1 MVKNLLKKGCL
12 VVSVLL
18 GLGSN
23 VQAQE
28 TSVTFNVSD
37 EGKTLTI
44 SGQGDLT
51 TYQTTDFSARVFSD
65 KAVGYVFTD
74 DKGTK
79 VNAGDS
85 YSANNIYYQANYEY
99 TKVCD
104 GEPTG
109 WNGPFGQV
117 TSNKTWKE
125 DKITNLYKGYYSP
138 YNTSVVLQSKVK
150 VGDGVSANAWNNDQ
164 YSDMSVYFLSSEE
177 LSGEKIVSLSE
188 LESQG
193 VTLISKVELQKY
205 YESNVT
211 YTMRADA
218 FKSSDGGKTYTGLT
232 NGETY
237 TWTPGEVFY
246 TGTATFS
253 QIEDN
258 GAFFGTRDTE
268 GLHSDYI
275 KADETP
281 YTFAQLLQK
290 KIASGSYE
298 TVKFN
303 KTSSEDLL
311 INNDIVSKIL
321 FITETNDWWTK
332 ISYNVN
338 LKTLDLGAAT
348 CTDFSKETF
357 AANGAHGYPALETLT
372 LPLNESKETPA
383 NVVSYLQGQNFKLTH
398 VIVPEGYEKIGAN
411 TFETGAGVNLL
422 TNVTLPNS
430 LTEIGEKAFFNA
442 GNLASIELGA
452 NLTYIGKEAF
462 MGTGLTSISFPENL
476 DKIDDGAFYD
486 LNIANLVFNE
496 KLRFIGNSAFA
507 LPSEQTETVLMIP
520 ASVKYIGPFA
530 FNFRQYQDVY
540 FQGTKAPLMPVGKA
554 IFHSDWGEGTAF
566 SAHTL
571 MGNSGFNPASG
582 DLRDDA
588 YGEGFANR
596 ENYKSSTGVYFC
608 IMHYPSST
616 SDEDAKDFTDTSRT
630 YETCPEGGKWD
641 HANTPLTVGKEGADP
656 EFKAGMPNASYN
668 GIKVDYGYQDTYL
681 GRQYIW
687 PSQIQWV
694 RSYIVN
700 SYGYNWD
707 GVTKYRSKLTEE
719 DYATLKEAG
728 FVADTDGGQYTKDE
742 LCKIA
747 HMGTRRFVLVDDD
760 SRSTPDYKIMMKPG
774 QWWTLCVPFNMTKK
788 QVLDTFGADTQLC
801 LFNKVTRDLG
811 VNGKNKIVLYFT
823 QDVLNHSTKNA
834 DGTKMKDA
842 NGMWS
847 ADIATAKDNV
857 ANDDV
862 VLWAHESYMIK
873 PYNGEQSNQDAVFV
887 VKKYEAV
894 EGDPLPTVVE
904 STTAVQSRQASKTK
918 KYRFVGNYLGDE
930 NARATKETIPQYSY
944 VYANTK
950 SDPVY
955 KFRFYT
961 GNTSTW
967 KPNKSLV
974 QTCDRN
980 GGMDDYNNFFGIDKS
995 TPLPAGSKQASVFG
1009 GENFGET
1016 TGIEDVTI
1024 VAGTDT
1030 LTPVFNLEGKMVS
1043 SNGDAAGLPA
1053 GIYVKNG
1060 QKFMVK

>member
-1 MVKNLLKKGCL
+1 M
-12 VVSVLL
+12 
-18 GLGSN
+18 GSN

-28 TSVTFNVSD
+28 TASVTFTED
-37 EGKTLTI
+37 GKTLTI

-51 TYQTTDFSARVFSD
+51 TYQAVSD
-65 KAVGYVFTD
+65 ELKFTPD
-74 DKGTK
+74 
-79 VNAGDS
+79 A
-85 YSANNIYYQANYEY
+85 Y
-99 TKVCD
+99 TKVDCSNNQKVSATTVYD
-104 GEPTG
+104 VNDTYKADYPQKITSLYPDYVSADVAYS
-109 WNGPFGQV
+109 WN
-117 TSNKTWKE
+117 E
-125 DKITNLYKGYYSP
+125 DKIGGLFYTTDWGNTWKAVQSSDKVDLGNRWEDGNEYSKYSTTEDKSGRILMADFKKGNYYTTSLTNVTFKSDKIDNLYVVSDNKYVKLAADAKYKDTESYY
-138 YNTSVVLQSKVK
+138 
-150 VGDGVSANAWNNDQ
+150 
-164 YSDMSVYFLSSEE
+164 YFLGNWSQYREINE
-177 LSGEKIVSLSE
+177 ADLIRMGY
-188 LESQG
+188 LEHPTE
-193 VTLISKVELQKY
+193 TLAEMLKY
-205 YESNVT
+205 KLTKSNT
-211 YTMRADA
+211 
-218 FKSSDGGKTYTGLT
+218 F
-232 NGETY
+232 ETIKF
-237 TWTPGEVFY
+237 VN
-246 TGTATFS
+246 TGT
-253 QIEDN
+253 
-258 GAFFGTRDTE
+258 GAMTID
-268 GLHSDYI
+268 
-275 KADETP
+275 K
-281 YTFAQLLQK
+281 
-290 KIASGSYE
+290 
-298 TVKFN
+298 
-303 KTSSEDLL
+303 
-311 INNDIVSKIL
+311 DIVKAIL
-321 FITETNDWWTK
+321 YPSATANSVLT
-332 ISYNVN
+332 
-338 LKTLDLGAAT
+338 TLDLGAAT
-348 CTDFSKETF
+348 CKDFSKETF
-357 AANGAHGYPALETLT
+357 AANGAQGYSALETLT

-383 NVVSYLQGQNFKLTH
+383 QVVFYLQGQDFKLTH

-411 TFETGAGVNLL
+411 TFDMGGGVTLL

-430 LTEIGEKAFFNA
+430 LTEIGEKAFLYA
-442 GNLASIELGA
+442 GKLASIELGA

-462 MGTGLTSISFPENL
+462 VGTGLTSISFPENL
-476 DKIDDGAFYD
+476 DKIDDGAFYG
-486 LNIANLVFNE
+486 LNITNLVFNE

-554 IFHSDWGEGTAF
+554 IFHSNWGEGTAF

-571 MGNSGFNPASG
+571 MGNSGFDPSSG
-582 DLRDDA
+582 NLRDDA
-588 YGEGFANR
+588 KGEGFANR
-596 ENYKSSTGVYFC
+596 ENYKNGRVYFC

-630 YETCPEGGKWD
+630 YETCPEGGTWD
-641 HANTPLTVGKEGADP
+641 YANTPLAVGKEGADP
-656 EFKAGMPNASYN
+656 EFKKGMSNAPYI
-668 GIKVDYGYQDTYL
+668 GTKVDYGYQDTYL

-687 PSQIQWV
+687 PSQSQWV

-707 GVTKYRSKLTEE
+707 GVTKYRSNLTEE

-728 FVADTDGGQYTKDE
+728 FVVGTGEGQYTEDE

-747 HMGTRRFVLVDDD
+747 HMGTRRFVLVNGD
-760 SRSTPDYKIMMKPG
+760 SKSTPEYKITMKPG

-823 QDVLNHSTKNA
+823 QDVLKHSTKNA

-847 ADIATAKDNV
+847 ADIATAQDNV
-857 ANDDV
+857 ADDDV

-887 VKKYEAV
+887 VKNYEAV
-894 EGDPLPTVVE
+894 EGNPLPTVVQ
-904 STTAVQSRQASKTK
+904 SATTVQSRQASETK
-918 KYRFVGNYLGDE
+918 EYRFVGNYLGNE
-930 NARATKETIPQYSY
+930 NARATKVTIPQYSY

-974 QTCDRN
+974 QTNDRN
-980 GGMDDYNNFFGIDKS
+980 GGRDDYNNFFGIDKS

>member
-1 MVKNLLKKGCL
+1 M
-12 VVSVLL
+12 
-18 GLGSN
+18 GSN

-28 TSVTFNVSD
+28 TASVTFTED
-37 EGKTLTI
+37 GKTLTI

-51 TYQTTDFSARVFSD
+51 TYQAVSD
-65 KAVGYVFTD
+65 ELKFTPD
-74 DKGTK
+74 
-79 VNAGDS
+79 A
-85 YSANNIYYQANYEY
+85 Y
-99 TKVCD
+99 TKVDCSNNQKVSATTVYD
-104 GEPTG
+104 VNDTYKADYPQKITSLYPDYVSADVAYS
-109 WNGPFGQV
+109 WN
-117 TSNKTWKE
+117 E
-125 DKITNLYKGYYSP
+125 DKIGGLFYTTDWGNTWKAVQSSDKVDLGNRWEDGNEYSKYSTTEDKSGRILMADFKKGNYYTTSLTNVTFKSDKIDNLYVVSDNKYVKLAADAKYKDTESYY
-138 YNTSVVLQSKVK
+138 
-150 VGDGVSANAWNNDQ
+150 
-164 YSDMSVYFLSSEE
+164 YFLGNWSQYREINE
-177 LSGEKIVSLSE
+177 ADLIRMGY
-188 LESQG
+188 LEHPTE
-193 VTLISKVELQKY
+193 TLAEMLKY
-205 YESNVT
+205 KLTKSNT
-211 YTMRADA
+211 
-218 FKSSDGGKTYTGLT
+218 F
-232 NGETY
+232 ETIKF
-237 TWTPGEVFY
+237 VN
-246 TGTATFS
+246 TGT
-253 QIEDN
+253 
-258 GAFFGTRDTE
+258 GAMTID
-268 GLHSDYI
+268 
-275 KADETP
+275 K
-281 YTFAQLLQK
+281 
-290 KIASGSYE
+290 
-298 TVKFN
+298 
-303 KTSSEDLL
+303 
-311 INNDIVSKIL
+311 DIVKAIL
-321 FITETNDWWTK
+321 YPSATANSVLT
-332 ISYNVN
+332 
-338 LKTLDLGAAT
+338 TLDLGAAT
-348 CTDFSKETF
+348 CKDFSKETF
-357 AANGAHGYPALETLT
+357 AANGAQGYSALETLT

-383 NVVSYLQGQNFKLTH
+383 QVVFYLQGQNFKLTH

-411 TFETGAGVNLL
+411 TFDMGGGVTLL

-430 LTEIGEKAFFNA
+430 LTEIGEKAFLYA
-442 GNLASIELGA
+442 GKLASIELGA

-462 MGTGLTSISFPENL
+462 VGTGLTSISFPENL
-476 DKIDDGAFYD
+476 DKIDDGAFYG
-486 LNIANLVFNE
+486 LNITNLVFNE

-554 IFHSDWGEGTAF
+554 IFHSNWGEGTAF

-571 MGNSGFNPASG
+571 MGNSGFDPSSG
-582 DLRDDA
+582 NLRDDA
-588 YGEGFANR
+588 KGEGFANR
-596 ENYKSSTGVYFC
+596 ENYKNGRVYFC

-630 YETCPEGGKWD
+630 YETCPEGGTWD
-641 HANTPLTVGKEGADP
+641 YANTPLAVGQEGADP
-656 EFKAGMPNASYN
+656 EFKKGMSNAPYI
-668 GIKVDYGYQDTYL
+668 GTKVDYGYQDTYL

-687 PSQIQWV
+687 PSQSQWV

-707 GVTKYRSKLTEE
+707 GVTKYRSNLTEE

-728 FVADTDGGQYTKDE
+728 FVVGTGEGQYTEDE
-742 LCKIA
+742 LRKIA
-747 HMGTRRFVLVDDD
+747 HMGTRRFVLVNGD
-760 SRSTPDYKIMMKPG
+760 SKSTPEYKITMKPG

-823 QDVLNHSTKNA
+823 QDVLKHSTKNA

-847 ADIATAKDNV
+847 ADIATAQDNV
-857 ANDDV
+857 ADDDV

-887 VKKYEAV
+887 VKNYEAV
-894 EGDPLPTVVE
+894 EGNPLPTVVQ
-904 STTAVQSRQASKTK
+904 SATTVQSRQASETK
-918 KYRFVGNYLGDE
+918 EYRFVGNYLGNE
-930 NARATKETIPQYSY
+930 NARATKVTIPQYSY
-944 VYANTK
+944 VYANTR

-974 QTCDRN
+974 QTNDRN
-980 GGMDDYNNFFGIDKS
+980 GGRDDYNNFFGIDKS

-1009 GENFGET
+1009 GENFDET

>member
-1 MVKNLLKKGCL
+1 M
-12 VVSVLL
+12 
-18 GLGSN
+18 GSN

-28 TSVTFNVSD
+28 TASVTFTED
-37 EGKTLTI
+37 GKTLTI

-51 TYQTTDFSARVFSD
+51 TYQAVSD
-65 KAVGYVFTD
+65 ELKFTPD
-74 DKGTK
+74 
-79 VNAGDS
+79 A
-85 YSANNIYYQANYEY
+85 Y
-99 TKVCD
+99 TKVDCSNNQKVSATTVYD
-104 GEPTG
+104 VNDTYKADYPQKITSLYPDYVSADVAYS
-109 WNGPFGQV
+109 WN
-117 TSNKTWKE
+117 E
-125 DKITNLYKGYYSP
+125 DKIGGLFYTTDWGNTWKAVQSSDKVDLGNRWEDGNEYSKYSTTEDKSGRILMADFKKGNYYTTSLTNVTFKSDKIDNLYVVSDNKYVKLAADAKYKDTESYY
-138 YNTSVVLQSKVK
+138 
-150 VGDGVSANAWNNDQ
+150 
-164 YSDMSVYFLSSEE
+164 YFLGNWSQYREINE
-177 LSGEKIVSLSE
+177 ADLIRMGY
-188 LESQG
+188 LEHPTE
-193 VTLISKVELQKY
+193 TLAEMLKY
-205 YESNVT
+205 KLTKSNT
-211 YTMRADA
+211 
-218 FKSSDGGKTYTGLT
+218 F
-232 NGETY
+232 ETIKF
-237 TWTPGEVFY
+237 VN
-246 TGTATFS
+246 TGT
-253 QIEDN
+253 
-258 GAFFGTRDTE
+258 GAMTID
-268 GLHSDYI
+268 
-275 KADETP
+275 K
-281 YTFAQLLQK
+281 
-290 KIASGSYE
+290 
-298 TVKFN
+298 
-303 KTSSEDLL
+303 
-311 INNDIVSKIL
+311 DIVKAIL
-321 FITETNDWWTK
+321 YPSATANSVLT
-332 ISYNVN
+332 
-338 LKTLDLGAAT
+338 TLDLGAAT
-348 CTDFSKETF
+348 CKDFSKETF
-357 AANGAHGYPALETLT
+357 AANGAQGYSALETLT

-383 NVVSYLQGQNFKLTH
+383 QVVFYLQGQNFKLTH
-398 VIVPEGYEKIGAN
+398 VIVPEGYGKIGAN
-411 TFETGAGVNLL
+411 TFYTGGGVTLL

-430 LTEIGEKAFFNA
+430 LTEIGEKAFLYA
-442 GNLASIELGA
+442 GKLASIELGA

-462 MGTGLTSISFPENL
+462 VGTGLTSISFPENL
-476 DKIDDGAFYD
+476 DKIDDGAFYG
-486 LNIANLVFNE
+486 LNITNLVFNE

-554 IFHSDWGEGTAF
+554 IFHSNWGEGTAF

-571 MGNSGFNPASG
+571 MGNSGFDPSSG
-582 DLRDDA
+582 NLRDDA
-588 YGEGFANR
+588 KGEGFANR
-596 ENYKSSTGVYFC
+596 ENYKNGRVYFC

-630 YETCPEGGKWD
+630 YETCPEGGTWD
-641 HANTPLTVGKEGADP
+641 YANTPLAVGKEGADP
-656 EFKAGMPNASYN
+656 EFKEGMSNAPYI
-668 GIKVDYGYQDTYL
+668 GTKVDYGYQDTYL

-687 PSQIQWV
+687 PSQSQWV

-707 GVTKYRSKLTEE
+707 GVTKYRSNLTEE

-728 FVADTDGGQYTKDE
+728 FVVGTGEGQYTEDE

-747 HMGTRRFVLVDDD
+747 HMGTRRFVLVNGD
-760 SRSTPDYKIMMKPG
+760 SKSTPEYKITMKPG

-823 QDVLNHSTKNA
+823 QDVLKHSTKNA

-847 ADIATAKDNV
+847 ADIATAQDNV
-857 ANDDV
+857 ADDDV

-887 VKKYEAV
+887 VKNYEAV
-894 EGDPLPTVVE
+894 EGNPLPTVVQ
-904 STTAVQSRQASKTK
+904 SATTVQSRQASETK
-918 KYRFVGNYLGDE
+918 EYRFVGNYLGNE
-930 NARATKETIPQYSY
+930 NARATKVTIPQYSY
-944 VYANTK
+944 VYANTR

-974 QTCDRN
+974 QTNDRN

-1043 SNGDAAGLPA
+1043 ANGDAAGLPA

>member
-1 MVKNLLKKGCL
+1 M
-12 VVSVLL
+12 
-18 GLGSN
+18 GSN

-28 TSVTFNVSD
+28 TASVTFTED
-37 EGKTLTI
+37 GKTLTI

-51 TYQTTDFSARVFSD
+51 TYQAVSD
-65 KAVGYVFTD
+65 ELKFTPD
-74 DKGTK
+74 
-79 VNAGDS
+79 A
-85 YSANNIYYQANYEY
+85 Y
-99 TKVCD
+99 TKVDCSNNQKVSATTVYD
-104 GEPTG
+104 VNDTYKADYPQKITSLYPDYVSADVAYS
-109 WNGPFGQV
+109 WN
-117 TSNKTWKE
+117 E
-125 DKITNLYKGYYSP
+125 DKIGGLFYTTDWGNTWKAVQSSDKVDLGNRWEDGNEYSKYSTTEDKSGRILMADFKKGNYYTTSLTNVTFKSDKIDNLYVVSDNKYVKLAADAKYKDTESYY
-138 YNTSVVLQSKVK
+138 
-150 VGDGVSANAWNNDQ
+150 
-164 YSDMSVYFLSSEE
+164 YFLGNWSQYREINE
-177 LSGEKIVSLSE
+177 ADLIRMGY
-188 LESQG
+188 LEHPTE
-193 VTLISKVELQKY
+193 TLAEMLKY
-205 YESNVT
+205 KLTKSNT
-211 YTMRADA
+211 
-218 FKSSDGGKTYTGLT
+218 F
-232 NGETY
+232 ETIKF
-237 TWTPGEVFY
+237 VN
-246 TGTATFS
+246 TGT
-253 QIEDN
+253 
-258 GAFFGTRDTE
+258 GAMTID
-268 GLHSDYI
+268 
-275 KADETP
+275 K
-281 YTFAQLLQK
+281 
-290 KIASGSYE
+290 
-298 TVKFN
+298 
-303 KTSSEDLL
+303 
-311 INNDIVSKIL
+311 DIVKAIL
-321 FITETNDWWTK
+321 YPSATANSVLT
-332 ISYNVN
+332 
-338 LKTLDLGAAT
+338 TLDLGAAT
-348 CTDFSKETF
+348 CKDFSKETF
-357 AANGAHGYPALETLT
+357 AANGAQGYSALETLT

-383 NVVSYLQGQNFKLTH
+383 QVVFYLQGQNFKLTH
-398 VIVPEGYEKIGAN
+398 VIVPEGYGKIGAN
-411 TFETGAGVNLL
+411 TFYTGGGVTLL

-430 LTEIGEKAFFNA
+430 LTEIGEKAFLYA
-442 GNLASIELGA
+442 GKLASIELGA

-462 MGTGLTSISFPENL
+462 VGTGLTSISFPENL
-476 DKIDDGAFYD
+476 DKIDDGAFYG
-486 LNIANLVFNE
+486 LNITNLVFNE

-554 IFHSDWGEGTAF
+554 IFHSNWGEGTAF

-571 MGNSGFNPASG
+571 MGNSGFDPSSG
-582 DLRDDA
+582 NLRDDA
-588 YGEGFANR
+588 KGEGFANR
-596 ENYKSSTGVYFC
+596 ENYKNGRVYFC

-630 YETCPEGGKWD
+630 YETCPEGGTWD
-641 HANTPLTVGKEGADP
+641 YANTPLAVGKEGADP
-656 EFKAGMPNASYN
+656 EFKEGMSNAPYI
-668 GIKVDYGYQDTYL
+668 GTKVDYGYQDTYL

-687 PSQIQWV
+687 PSQSQWV

-707 GVTKYRSKLTEE
+707 GVTKYRSNLTEE

-728 FVADTDGGQYTKDE
+728 FVVGTGEGQYTEDE

-747 HMGTRRFVLVDDD
+747 HMGTRRFVLVNGD
-760 SRSTPDYKIMMKPG
+760 SKSTPEYKITMKPG

-823 QDVLNHSTKNA
+823 QDVLKHSTKNA

-847 ADIATAKDNV
+847 ADIATAQDNV
-857 ANDDV
+857 ADDDV

-887 VKKYEAV
+887 VKNYEAV
-894 EGDPLPTVVE
+894 EGNPLPTVVQ
-904 STTAVQSRQASKTK
+904 SATTVQSRQASETK
-918 KYRFVGNYLGDE
+918 EYRFVGNYLGNE
-930 NARATKETIPQYSY
+930 NARATKVTIPQYSY
-944 VYANTK
+944 VYANTR

-974 QTCDRN
+974 QTNDRN

-995 TPLPAGSKQASVFG
+995 TPLPASSKQASVFG
-1009 GENFGET
+1009 GENFDET

>member
-1 MVKNLLKKGCL
+1 M
-12 VVSVLL
+12 
-18 GLGSN
+18 GSN

-28 TSVTFNVSD
+28 TASVTFTED
-37 EGKTLTI
+37 GKTLTI

-51 TYQTTDFSARVFSD
+51 TYQAVSD
-65 KAVGYVFTD
+65 ELKFTLD
-74 DKGTK
+74 
-79 VNAGDS
+79 A
-85 YSANNIYYQANYEY
+85 Y
-99 TKVCD
+99 TKVDCSNNQKVSATTVYD
-104 GEPTG
+104 VNDTYKADYPQKITSLYPDYVSADVAYS
-109 WNGPFGQV
+109 WN
-117 TSNKTWKE
+117 E
-125 DKITNLYKGYYSP
+125 DKIGGLFYTTDWGNTWKAVQSSDKVDLGNSWEDGNEYSKYSTTEDKSGRILMADFKKGNYYTTSLTNVTFKSDKIDNLYVVSDNKYVKLAADAIYKATESYYYYSLEDWSLYRIINEADLIRMGYLEHP
-138 YNTSVVLQSKVK
+138 TETLAEMLKYKLTKSNT
-150 VGDGVSANAWNNDQ
+150 
-164 YSDMSVYFLSSEE
+164 F
-177 LSGEKIVSLSE
+177 
-188 LESQG
+188 
-193 VTLISKVELQKY
+193 
-205 YESNVT
+205 
-211 YTMRADA
+211 
-218 FKSSDGGKTYTGLT
+218 
-232 NGETY
+232 ETIKF
-237 TWTPGEVFY
+237 VN
-246 TGTATFS
+246 TGT
-253 QIEDN
+253 
-258 GAFFGTRDTE
+258 GAMTID
-268 GLHSDYI
+268 
-275 KADETP
+275 K
-281 YTFAQLLQK
+281 
-290 KIASGSYE
+290 
-298 TVKFN
+298 
-303 KTSSEDLL
+303 
-311 INNDIVSKIL
+311 DIVKAIL
-321 FITETNDWWTK
+321 YPSATANSVLT
-332 ISYNVN
+332 
-338 LKTLDLGAAT
+338 TLDLGAAT
-348 CTDFSKETF
+348 CKDFSKETF
-357 AANGAHGYPALETLT
+357 AANGAQGYSALETLT

-383 NVVSYLQGQNFKLTH
+383 QVVFYLQGQNFKLTH

-411 TFETGAGVNLL
+411 TFYTGGGVTLL

-430 LTEIGEKAFFNA
+430 LTEIGEKAFLYA
-442 GNLASIELGA
+442 GKLASIELGA

-462 MGTGLTSISFPENL
+462 VGTGLTSISFPENL
-476 DKIDDGAFYD
+476 DKIDDGAFYG
-486 LNIANLVFNE
+486 LNITNLVFNE

-554 IFHSDWGEGTAF
+554 IFHSNWGEGTAF

-571 MGNSGFNPASG
+571 MGNSGFDPSSG
-582 DLRDDA
+582 NLRDDA
-588 YGEGFANR
+588 KGEGFANR
-596 ENYKSSTGVYFC
+596 ENYKNGRVYFC

-630 YETCPEGGKWD
+630 YETCPEGGTWD
-641 HANTPLTVGKEGADP
+641 YANTPLAVGKEGADP
-656 EFKAGMPNASYN
+656 EFKTGMSNAPYI
-668 GIKVDYGYQDTYL
+668 GTKVDYGYQDTYL

-687 PSQIQWV
+687 PSQSQWV

-707 GVTKYRSKLTEE
+707 GVTKYRSNLTEE

-728 FVADTDGGQYTKDE
+728 FVVGTGEGQYTEDE

-747 HMGTRRFVLVDDD
+747 HMGTRRFVLVNGD
-760 SRSTPDYKIMMKPG
+760 SKSTPEYKITMKPG

-823 QDVLNHSTKNA
+823 QDVLKHSTKNA

-847 ADIATAKDNV
+847 ADIATAQDNV
-857 ANDDV
+857 ADDDV

-887 VKKYEAV
+887 VKNYEAV
-894 EGDPLPTVVE
+894 EGNPLPTVVQ
-904 STTAVQSRQASKTK
+904 SATTVQSRQASETK
-918 KYRFVGNYLGDE
+918 EYRFVGNYLGNE
-930 NARATKETIPQYSY
+930 NARATKVTIPQYSY
-944 VYANTK
+944 VYAKTN

-974 QTCDRN
+974 QTNDRN
-980 GGMDDYNNFFGIDKS
+980 GGRDDYNNFFGIDKS

-1009 GENFGET
+1009 GENFDET

>member
-1 MVKNLLKKGCL
+1 M
-12 VVSVLL
+12 
-18 GLGSN
+18 GSN

-28 TSVTFNVSD
+28 TASVTFTED
-37 EGKTLTI
+37 GKTLTI

-51 TYQTTDFSARVFSD
+51 TYQAVSD
-65 KAVGYVFTD
+65 ELKFTPE
-74 DKGTK
+74 
-79 VNAGDS
+79 A
-85 YSANNIYYQANYEY
+85 Y
-99 TKVCD
+99 TKVDCSNNQKVSATTVYD
-104 GEPTG
+104 VNDTYKADYPQKITSLYPDYVSADVAYS
-109 WNGPFGQV
+109 WN
-117 TSNKTWKE
+117 E
-125 DKITNLYKGYYSP
+125 DKIGGLFYTTDWGNTWKAVQSSDKVDLGNSWEDGNEYSKYSTTEDKSGRILMADFKKGNYYTTSLTNVTFKSDKIDNLYVVSDNKYVKLAADAKYKDTESYY
-138 YNTSVVLQSKVK
+138 
-150 VGDGVSANAWNNDQ
+150 
-164 YSDMSVYFLSSEE
+164 YFLGNWSQYREINEADLIRMGYLEHPTETLAQMLNYMLTKSNTY
-177 LSGEKIVSLSE
+177 EKI
-188 LESQG
+188 QFA
-193 VTLISKVELQKY
+193 
-205 YESNVT
+205 NV
-211 YTMRADA
+211 
-218 FKSSDGGKTYTGLT
+218 GTGAMT
-232 NGETY
+232 
-237 TWTPGEVFY
+237 
-246 TGTATFS
+246 
-253 QIEDN
+253 ID
-258 GAFFGTRDTE
+258 
-268 GLHSDYI
+268 
-275 KADETP
+275 K
-281 YTFAQLLQK
+281 
-290 KIASGSYE
+290 
-298 TVKFN
+298 
-303 KTSSEDLL
+303 
-311 INNDIVSKIL
+311 DIVKAIL
-321 FITETNDWWTK
+321 YPSATANSVLT
-332 ISYNVN
+332 
-338 LKTLDLGAAT
+338 TLDLGAAT
-348 CTDFSKETF
+348 CKDFSKETF
-357 AANGAHGYPALETLT
+357 AANGAQGYSALETLT

-383 NVVSYLQGQNFKLTH
+383 QVVFYLQGQNFKLTH

-411 TFETGAGVNLL
+411 TFDMGGGVTLL

-430 LTEIGEKAFFNA
+430 LTEIGEKAFLYA
-442 GNLASIELGA
+442 GKLASIELGA

-462 MGTGLTSISFPENL
+462 VGTGLTSISFPENL
-476 DKIDDGAFYD
+476 DKIDDGAFYG
-486 LNIANLVFNE
+486 LNITNLVFNE

-554 IFHSDWGEGTAF
+554 IFHSNWGEGTAF

-571 MGNSGFNPASG
+571 MGNSGFDPSSG
-582 DLRDDA
+582 NLRDDA
-588 YGEGFANR
+588 KGEGFANR
-596 ENYKSSTGVYFC
+596 ENYKNGRVYFC

-630 YETCPEGGKWD
+630 YETCPEGGTWD
-641 HANTPLTVGKEGADP
+641 YANTPLAVGKEGADP
-656 EFKAGMPNASYN
+656 EFKTGMSNAPYI
-668 GIKVDYGYQDTYL
+668 GTKVDYGYQDTYL

-687 PSQIQWV
+687 PSQSQWV

-707 GVTKYRSKLTEE
+707 GVTKYRSNLTEE

-728 FVADTDGGQYTKDE
+728 FVVGTGEGQYTEDE

-747 HMGTRRFVLVDDD
+747 HMGTRRFVLVNGD
-760 SRSTPDYKIMMKPG
+760 SKSTPEYKITMKPG

-823 QDVLNHSTKNA
+823 QDVLKHSTKNA

-847 ADIATAKDNV
+847 ADIATAQDNV
-857 ANDDV
+857 ADGDV

-873 PYNGEQSNQDAVFV
+873 PYNGEQSDQDPVFV
-887 VKKYEAV
+887 VKNYEAV
-894 EGDPLPTVVE
+894 EGNPLPTVVQ
-904 STTAVQSRQASKTK
+904 STTTVQSRQASETK
-918 KYRFVGNYLGDE
+918 EYRFVGNYLGNE
-930 NARATKETIPQYSY
+930 NARATKVTIPQYSY

-974 QTCDRN
+974 QTNDRN
-980 GGMDDYNNFFGIDKS
+980 GGRDDYNNFFGIDKS

-1009 GENFGET
+1009 GENFDET

>member
-1 MVKNLLKKGCL
+1 M
-12 VVSVLL
+12 
-18 GLGSN
+18 GSN

-28 TSVTFNVSD
+28 TASVTFTED
-37 EGKTLTI
+37 GKTLTI
-44 SGQGDLT
+44 SGHGDLT
-51 TYQTTDFSARVFSD
+51 TYQAVSD
-65 KAVGYVFTD
+65 ELKFTPD
-74 DKGTK
+74 
-79 VNAGDS
+79 A
-85 YSANNIYYQANYEY
+85 Y
-99 TKVCD
+99 TKVDCSNNQKVSATTVYD
-104 GEPTG
+104 VNDTYKADYPQKITSLYPDYVSADVAYS
-109 WNGPFGQV
+109 WN
-117 TSNKTWKE
+117 E
-125 DKITNLYKGYYSP
+125 DKIGGLFYTTDWGNTWKAVQSSDKVDLGNRWEDGNEYSKYSTTEDKSGRILMADFKKGNYYTTSLTNVTFKSDKIDNLYVVSDNKYVKLAADAKYKDTESYY
-138 YNTSVVLQSKVK
+138 
-150 VGDGVSANAWNNDQ
+150 
-164 YSDMSVYFLSSEE
+164 YFLGNWSQYREINE
-177 LSGEKIVSLSE
+177 ADLIRMGY
-188 LESQG
+188 LEHPTE
-193 VTLISKVELQKY
+193 TLAEMLKY
-205 YESNVT
+205 KLTKSNT
-211 YTMRADA
+211 
-218 FKSSDGGKTYTGLT
+218 F
-232 NGETY
+232 ETIKF
-237 TWTPGEVFY
+237 VN
-246 TGTATFS
+246 TGT
-253 QIEDN
+253 
-258 GAFFGTRDTE
+258 GAMTID
-268 GLHSDYI
+268 
-275 KADETP
+275 K
-281 YTFAQLLQK
+281 
-290 KIASGSYE
+290 
-298 TVKFN
+298 
-303 KTSSEDLL
+303 
-311 INNDIVSKIL
+311 DIVKAIL
-321 FITETNDWWTK
+321 YPSATANSVLT
-332 ISYNVN
+332 
-338 LKTLDLGAAT
+338 TLDLGAAT
-348 CTDFSKETF
+348 CKDFSKETF
-357 AANGAHGYPALETLT
+357 AANGAQGYSALETLT

-383 NVVSYLQGQNFKLTH
+383 QVVFYLQGQYFKLTH

-411 TFETGAGVNLL
+411 TFDMGGGVTLL

-430 LTEIGEKAFFNA
+430 LTEIGEKAFLYA
-442 GNLASIELGA
+442 GKLASIELGA

-462 MGTGLTSISFPENL
+462 VGTGLTSISFPKNL
-476 DKIDDGAFYD
+476 DKIDDGAFYG
-486 LNIANLVFNE
+486 LNITNLVFNE

-554 IFHSDWGEGTAF
+554 IFYSNWGEGTAF

-571 MGNSGFNPASG
+571 MGNSGFDPSSG
-582 DLRDDA
+582 NLRDDA
-588 YGEGFANR
+588 KGEGFANR
-596 ENYKSSTGVYFC
+596 ENYKNGRVYFC

-630 YETCPEGGKWD
+630 YETCPEGGTWD
-641 HANTPLTVGKEGADP
+641 YANTPLAVGKEGADP
-656 EFKAGMPNASYN
+656 EFKEGMSNAPYI
-668 GIKVDYGYQDTYL
+668 GTKVDYGYQDTYL

-687 PSQIQWV
+687 PSQSQWV

-707 GVTKYRSKLTEE
+707 GVTKYRSNLTEE

-728 FVADTDGGQYTKDE
+728 FVVGTGEGQYTEDE

-747 HMGTRRFVLVDDD
+747 HMGTRRFVLVNGD
-760 SRSTPDYKIMMKPG
+760 SKSTPEYKITMKPG

-823 QDVLNHSTKNA
+823 QDVLKHSTKNA

-847 ADIATAKDNV
+847 ADIATAQDNV
-857 ANDDV
+857 ADDDV

-887 VKKYEAV
+887 VKNYEAV
-894 EGDPLPTVVE
+894 EGNPLPTVVQ
-904 STTAVQSRQASKTK
+904 STTTVQSRQASETK
-918 KYRFVGNYLGDE
+918 EYRFVGNYLGNE
-930 NARATKETIPQYSY
+930 NARATKVTIPQYSY

-974 QTCDRN
+974 QTNDRN
-980 GGMDDYNNFFGIDKS
+980 GGRDDYNNFFGIDKS

-1009 GENFGET
+1009 GENFDET

>member
-28 TSVTFNVSD
+28 TASVTFTED
-37 EGKTLTI
+37 GKTLTI

-51 TYQTTDFSARVFSD
+51 TYQAVSD
-65 KAVGYVFTD
+65 ELKFTPD
-74 DKGTK
+74 
-79 VNAGDS
+79 A
-85 YSANNIYYQANYEY
+85 Y
-99 TKVCD
+99 TKVDCSNNQKVSATTVYD
-104 GEPTG
+104 VNDTYKADYPQKITSLYPDYVSADVAYS
-109 WNGPFGQV
+109 WN
-117 TSNKTWKE
+117 E
-125 DKITNLYKGYYSP
+125 DKIGGLFYTTDWGNTWKAVQSSDKVDLDSWEDGNEYSKYSTTEDKSGRILMADFKKGNYYTTSLTNVTFKSEKIDNLYVVSDNKYVKLAADAKYKDTESYY
-138 YNTSVVLQSKVK
+138 
-150 VGDGVSANAWNNDQ
+150 
-164 YSDMSVYFLSSEE
+164 YFLGNWSQYREINE
-177 LSGEKIVSLSE
+177 ADLIRMGY
-188 LESQG
+188 LEHPTE
-193 VTLISKVELQKY
+193 TLAEMLKY
-205 YESNVT
+205 KLTKSNT
-211 YTMRADA
+211 
-218 FKSSDGGKTYTGLT
+218 F
-232 NGETY
+232 ETIKF
-237 TWTPGEVFY
+237 VN
-246 TGTATFS
+246 TGT
-253 QIEDN
+253 
-258 GAFFGTRDTE
+258 GAMTID
-268 GLHSDYI
+268 
-275 KADETP
+275 K
-281 YTFAQLLQK
+281 
-290 KIASGSYE
+290 
-298 TVKFN
+298 
-303 KTSSEDLL
+303 
-311 INNDIVSKIL
+311 DIVKAIL
-321 FITETNDWWTK
+321 YPSATANSVLT
-332 ISYNVN
+332 
-338 LKTLDLGAAT
+338 TLDLGAAT
-348 CTDFSKETF
+348 CKDFSKETF
-357 AANGAHGYPALETLT
+357 AANGAQGYSALETLT

-383 NVVSYLQGQNFKLTH
+383 QVVFYLQGQNFKLTH
-398 VIVPEGYEKIGAN
+398 VIVPEGYGKIGAN
-411 TFETGAGVNLL
+411 TFDTGGGVTLL

-430 LTEIGEKAFFNA
+430 LTEIGEKAFLYA
-442 GNLASIELGA
+442 GKLASIELGA

-462 MGTGLTSISFPENL
+462 VGTGLTSISFPENL
-476 DKIDDGAFYD
+476 DKIDDGAFYG
-486 LNIANLVFNE
+486 LNITNLVFNE

-507 LPSEQTETVLMIP
+507 LTSEQTETVLMIP

-554 IFHSDWGEGTAF
+554 IFHSNWGEGTAF

-571 MGNSGFNPASG
+571 MGNSGFDPSSG
-582 DLRDDA
+582 NLRDDA
-588 YGEGFANR
+588 KGEGFANR
-596 ENYKSSTGVYFC
+596 ENYKNGRVYFC

-630 YETCPEGGKWD
+630 YETCPEGGTWD
-641 HANTPLTVGKEGADP
+641 YANTPLAVGKEGADP
-656 EFKAGMPNASYN
+656 EFKKGMSNAPYI
-668 GIKVDYGYQDTYL
+668 GTKVDYGYQDTYL

-687 PSQIQWV
+687 PSQSQWV

-707 GVTKYRSKLTEE
+707 GVTKYRSNLTEE

-728 FVADTDGGQYTKDE
+728 FVVGTGEGQYTEDE

-747 HMGTRRFVLVDDD
+747 HMGTRRFVLVNGD
-760 SRSTPDYKIMMKPG
+760 SKSTPEYKITMKPG

-823 QDVLNHSTKNA
+823 QDVLKHSTKNA

-847 ADIATAKDNV
+847 ADIATAQDNV
-857 ANDDV
+857 ADDDV

-887 VKKYEAV
+887 VKNYEAV
-894 EGDPLPTVVE
+894 EGNPLPTVVQ
-904 STTAVQSRQASKTK
+904 SATTVQSRQASETK
-918 KYRFVGNYLGDE
+918 EYRFVGNYLGNE
-930 NARATKETIPQYSY
+930 NARATKVTIPQYSY

-974 QTCDRN
+974 QTNDRN
-980 GGMDDYNNFFGIDKS
+980 GGRDDYNNFFGIDKS

-1009 GENFGET
+1009 GENFDET

>member
-1 MVKNLLKKGCL
+1 MVKNLLKKVCL

-28 TSVTFNVSD
+28 TASVTFTED
-37 EGKTLTI
+37 GKTLTI

-51 TYQTTDFSARVFSD
+51 TYQAVSDELKFTPEAISKVTYNNNNQQVSATTVYDVNDTYKADYPQKITSLYPDYVSADV
-65 KAVGYVFTD
+65 A
-74 DKGTK
+74 
-79 VNAGDS
+79 
-85 YSANNIYYQANYEY
+85 YS
-99 TKVCD
+99 
-104 GEPTG
+104 
-109 WNGPFGQV
+109 WN
-117 TSNKTWKE
+117 E
-125 DKITNLYKGYYSP
+125 DKIGGLFYTTDWGNTWKAVQSSDKVDLGNSWEDGNEYSKYSTTEDKSGRILMADFKKGNYYTTSLTNVTFKSDKIDNLYVVSDNKYVKLAADAKYKDTESYY
-138 YNTSVVLQSKVK
+138 
-150 VGDGVSANAWNNDQ
+150 
-164 YSDMSVYFLSSEE
+164 YFLGNWSQYREINEADLIRMGYLEHPTETLAE
-177 LSGEKIVSLSE
+177 LL
-188 LESQG
+188 
-193 VTLISKVELQKY
+193 KY
-205 YESNVT
+205 KLTKSNT
-211 YTMRADA
+211 
-218 FKSSDGGKTYTGLT
+218 F
-232 NGETY
+232 ETIKF
-237 TWTPGEVFY
+237 VN
-246 TGTATFS
+246 TGT
-253 QIEDN
+253 
-258 GAFFGTRDTE
+258 GAMTID
-268 GLHSDYI
+268 
-275 KADETP
+275 K
-281 YTFAQLLQK
+281 
-290 KIASGSYE
+290 
-298 TVKFN
+298 
-303 KTSSEDLL
+303 
-311 INNDIVSKIL
+311 DIVKAIL
-321 FITETNDWWTK
+321 YPSATANSVLT
-332 ISYNVN
+332 
-338 LKTLDLGAAT
+338 TLDLGAAT
-348 CTDFSKETF
+348 CKDFSKETF
-357 AANGAHGYPALETLT
+357 AANGAQGYSALETLT

-383 NVVSYLQGQNFKLTH
+383 QVVFYLQGQNFKLTH
-398 VIVPEGYEKIGAN
+398 VIVPEGYGKIGAN
-411 TFETGAGVNLL
+411 TFYTGGGVTLL
-422 TNVTLPNS
+422 TNITLPNS
-430 LTEIGEKAFFNA
+430 LTEIGEKAFLYA
-442 GNLASIELGA
+442 GKLASIELGA

-462 MGTGLTSISFPENL
+462 VGTGLTSISFPENL
-476 DKIDDGAFYD
+476 DKIDDGAFCG
-486 LNIANLVFNE
+486 LNITNLVFNE

-507 LPSEQTETVLMIP
+507 LTSEQTETVLMIP

-554 IFHSDWGEGTAF
+554 IFHSNWGEGTAF

-571 MGNSGFNPASG
+571 MGNSGFDPSSG
-582 DLRDDA
+582 NLRDDA
-588 YGEGFANR
+588 KGEGFANR
-596 ENYKSSTGVYFC
+596 ENYKNGRVYFC

-630 YETCPEGGKWD
+630 YETCPEGGTWD
-641 HANTPLTVGKEGADP
+641 YANTPLAVGKEGADP
-656 EFKAGMPNASYN
+656 EFKKGMSNAPYI
-668 GIKVDYGYQDTYL
+668 GTKVDYGYQDTYL

-687 PSQIQWV
+687 PSQSQWV

-707 GVTKYRSKLTEE
+707 GVTKYRSNLTEE

-728 FVADTDGGQYTKDE
+728 FVVGTGEGQYTEDE
-742 LCKIA
+742 LRKIA
-747 HMGTRRFVLVDDD
+747 HMGTRRFVLVNGD
-760 SRSTPDYKIMMKPG
+760 SKSTPEYKITMKPG

-823 QDVLNHSTKNA
+823 QDVLKHSTKNA

-847 ADIATAKDNV
+847 ADIATAQDKV
-857 ANDDV
+857 ADDDV

-873 PYNGEQSNQDAVFV
+873 PYNGEQSNQDPVFV
-887 VKKYEAV
+887 VKNYEAV
-894 EGDPLPTVVE
+894 EGNPLPTVVQ
-904 STTAVQSRQASKTK
+904 STTTVQSRQASETK
-918 KYRFVGNYLGDE
+918 EYRFVGNYLGNE
-930 NARATKETIPQYSY
+930 NARATKVTIPQYSY
-944 VYANTK
+944 VYANTR

-974 QTCDRN
+974 QTNDRN
-980 GGMDDYNNFFGIDKS
+980 GGRDDYNNFFGIDKS

-1009 GENFGET
+1009 GENFDET

>member
-1 MVKNLLKKGCL
+1 MGKVLLKKVCL

-23 VQAQE
+23 VQAQK

-37 EGKTLTI
+37 GGKTLTI

-51 TYQTTDFSARVFSD
+51 TYQAVSD
-65 KAVGYVFTD
+65 ELKFTPD
-74 DKGTK
+74 
-79 VNAGDS
+79 A
-85 YSANNIYYQANYEY
+85 Y
-99 TKVCD
+99 TKVDCSNNQKVSATTVYD
-104 GEPTG
+104 VNDTYKADYPQKITSLYPDYVSADVAYS
-109 WNGPFGQV
+109 WN
-117 TSNKTWKE
+117 E
-125 DKITNLYKGYYSP
+125 DKIGGLFYTTDWGNTWKAVQSSDKVDLGNSWEDGNEYSKYSTTEDKSGRILMADFKKGNYYTTSLTNVTFKSDKIDNLYVVSDNKYVKLAADAKYKDTESYY
-138 YNTSVVLQSKVK
+138 
-150 VGDGVSANAWNNDQ
+150 
-164 YSDMSVYFLSSEE
+164 YFLGNWSQFREINEADLIRMGYLEHPTEGVAQMLNYMLTKSNTC
-177 LSGEKIVSLSE
+177 EKI
-188 LESQG
+188 QFA
-193 VTLISKVELQKY
+193 
-205 YESNVT
+205 NV
-211 YTMRADA
+211 
-218 FKSSDGGKTYTGLT
+218 GTGAMT
-232 NGETY
+232 
-237 TWTPGEVFY
+237 
-246 TGTATFS
+246 
-253 QIEDN
+253 I
-258 GAFFGTRDTE
+258 
-268 GLHSDYI
+268 
-275 KADETP
+275 
-281 YTFAQLLQK
+281 
-290 KIASGSYE
+290 
-298 TVKFN
+298 N
-303 KTSSEDLL
+303 K
-311 INNDIVSKIL
+311 DIVKAIL
-321 FITETNDWWTK
+321 YPSATANSVLT
-332 ISYNVN
+332 
-338 LKTLDLGAAT
+338 TLDLGAAT
-348 CTDFSKETF
+348 CKDFSKETF
-357 AANGAHGYPALETLT
+357 AADGANGTPALETLT

-383 NVVSYLQGQNFKLTH
+383 QVVFYLQGENFKLTH

-411 TFETGAGVNLL
+411 TFYTGGGVTLL
-422 TNVTLPNS
+422 TNITLPNS
-430 LTEIGEKAFFNA
+430 LTEIGEKAFLYA
-442 GNLASIELGA
+442 GKLASIELGA

-462 MGTGLTSISFPENL
+462 VGTGLTSISFPENL
-476 DKIDDGAFYD
+476 DKIDDGAFYG
-486 LNIANLVFNE
+486 LNITNLVFNE

-554 IFHSDWGEGTAF
+554 IFPSNWGEGTAF

-571 MGNSGFNPASG
+571 MGNSGFDPSSG
-582 DLRDDA
+582 NLRDDA
-588 YGEGFANR
+588 KGEGFANR
-596 ENYKSSTGVYFC
+596 ENYKNGRVYFC

-630 YETCPEGGKWD
+630 YETCPEGGTWD
-641 HANTPLTVGKEGADP
+641 YANTPLAVGKEDADP
-656 EFKAGMPNASYN
+656 EFKTGMSNAPYI
-668 GIKVDYGYQDTYL
+668 GTKVDYGYQDTYL

-687 PSQIQWV
+687 PSQSQWV

-707 GVTKYRSKLTEE
+707 GVTKYRSNLTEE

-728 FVADTDGGQYTKDE
+728 FVLGTGEGQYTEDE
-742 LCKIA
+742 LRKIA
-747 HMGTRRFVLVDDD
+747 HMGTRRFVLVNGD
-760 SRSTPDYKIMMKPG
+760 SKSTREYKITMKPG

-788 QVLDTFGADTQLC
+788 QVLDTFGSDTQLC
-801 LFNKVTRDLG
+801 LFNKVTRNLG

-847 ADIATAKDNV
+847 KNIAAATDNV
-857 ANDDV
+857 AEDDV

-873 PYNGEQSNQDAVFV
+873 PYNGEQSDQDPAFV
-887 VKKYEAV
+887 VKNYEAV
-894 EGDPLPTVVE
+894 EGNPLPTVVQ
-904 STTAVQSRQASKTK
+904 STTTVQSRQASETK
-918 KYRFVGNYLGDE
+918 EYRFVGNYLGNE
-930 NARATKETIPQYSY
+930 NARATKVTIPQYSY
-944 VYANTK
+944 VYANTN

-974 QTCDRN
+974 QTSDRN
-980 GGMDDYNNFFGIDKS
+980 GGMDDYNYFFGIDKS

>member
-1 MVKNLLKKGCL
+1 M
-12 VVSVLL
+12 
-18 GLGSN
+18 GSN

-28 TSVTFNVSD
+28 TASVTFTED
-37 EGKTLTI
+37 GKTLTI

-51 TYQTTDFSARVFSD
+51 TYQAVSD
-65 KAVGYVFTD
+65 ELKFTPD
-74 DKGTK
+74 
-79 VNAGDS
+79 A
-85 YSANNIYYQANYEY
+85 Y
-99 TKVCD
+99 TKVDCSNNQKVSATTVYD
-104 GEPTG
+104 VNDTYKADYPQKITSLYPDYVSADVAYS
-109 WNGPFGQV
+109 WN
-117 TSNKTWKE
+117 E
-125 DKITNLYKGYYSP
+125 DKIGGLFYTTDWGNTWKAVQTSDKVDLGNRWEDGNEYSKYSTTEDKSGRILMADFKKGNYYTTSLTNVTFKSDKIDNLYVVSDNKYVKLAADAKYKDTESYY
-138 YNTSVVLQSKVK
+138 
-150 VGDGVSANAWNNDQ
+150 
-164 YSDMSVYFLSSEE
+164 YFLGNWSQYREINE
-177 LSGEKIVSLSE
+177 ADLIRMGY
-188 LESQG
+188 LEHPTE
-193 VTLISKVELQKY
+193 TLAEMLKY
-205 YESNVT
+205 KLTKSNT
-211 YTMRADA
+211 
-218 FKSSDGGKTYTGLT
+218 F
-232 NGETY
+232 ETIKF
-237 TWTPGEVFY
+237 VN
-246 TGTATFS
+246 TGT
-253 QIEDN
+253 
-258 GAFFGTRDTE
+258 GAMTID
-268 GLHSDYI
+268 
-275 KADETP
+275 K
-281 YTFAQLLQK
+281 
-290 KIASGSYE
+290 
-298 TVKFN
+298 
-303 KTSSEDLL
+303 
-311 INNDIVSKIL
+311 DIVKAIL
-321 FITETNDWWTK
+321 YPSATANSVLT
-332 ISYNVN
+332 
-338 LKTLDLGAAT
+338 TLDLGAAT
-348 CTDFSKETF
+348 CKDFSKETF
-357 AANGAHGYPALETLT
+357 AANGAQGYSALETLT

-383 NVVSYLQGQNFKLTH
+383 QVVFYLQGQNFKLTH
-398 VIVPEGYEKIGAN
+398 VIVPEGYGKIGAN
-411 TFETGAGVNLL
+411 TFYTGGGVTLL

-430 LTEIGEKAFFNA
+430 LTEIGEKAFLYA
-442 GNLASIELGA
+442 GKLASIELGA

-462 MGTGLTSISFPENL
+462 VGTGLTSISFPENL
-476 DKIDDGAFYD
+476 DKIDDGAFYG
-486 LNIANLVFNE
+486 LNITNLVFNE

-554 IFHSDWGEGTAF
+554 IFHSNWGEGTAF

-571 MGNSGFNPASG
+571 MGNSGFDPSSG
-582 DLRDDA
+582 NLRDDA
-588 YGEGFANR
+588 KGEGFANR
-596 ENYKSSTGVYFC
+596 ENYKNGRVYFC

-630 YETCPEGGKWD
+630 YETCPEGGTWD
-641 HANTPLTVGKEGADP
+641 YANTPLAVGKEGADP
-656 EFKAGMPNASYN
+656 EFKKGMSNAPYI
-668 GIKVDYGYQDTYL
+668 GTKVDYGYQDTYL

-687 PSQIQWV
+687 PSQSQWV

-707 GVTKYRSKLTEE
+707 GVTKYRSNLTEE

-728 FVADTDGGQYTKDE
+728 FVVGTGEGQYTEDE
-742 LCKIA
+742 LRKIA
-747 HMGTRRFVLVDDD
+747 HMGTRRFVLVNGD
-760 SRSTPDYKIMMKPG
+760 SKSTPEYKITMKPG

-823 QDVLNHSTKNA
+823 QDVLKHSTKNA

-842 NGMWS
+842 NEMWS
-847 ADIATAKDNV
+847 ADIATAQDNV
-857 ANDDV
+857 ADDDV

-887 VKKYEAV
+887 VKNYEAV
-894 EGDPLPTVVE
+894 EGNPLPTVVQ
-904 STTAVQSRQASKTK
+904 SATTVQSRQASETK
-918 KYRFVGNYLGDE
+918 EYRFVGNYLGNE
-930 NARATKETIPQYSY
+930 NARATKVTIPQYSY

-974 QTCDRN
+974 QTNDRN
-980 GGMDDYNNFFGIDKS
+980 GGRDDYNNFFGIDKS

-1009 GENFGET
+1009 GENFDET
-1016 TGIEDVTI
+1016 TGIEDITI

>member
-1 MVKNLLKKGCL
+1 M
-12 VVSVLL
+12 
-18 GLGSN
+18 GSN

-28 TSVTFNVSD
+28 TASVTFTED
-37 EGKTLTI
+37 GKTLTI

-51 TYQTTDFSARVFSD
+51 TYQAVSD
-65 KAVGYVFTD
+65 ELKFTPD
-74 DKGTK
+74 
-79 VNAGDS
+79 A
-85 YSANNIYYQANYEY
+85 Y
-99 TKVCD
+99 TKVDCSNNQKVSATTVYD
-104 GEPTG
+104 VNDTYKADYPQKITSLYPDYVSADVAYS
-109 WNGPFGQV
+109 WN
-117 TSNKTWKE
+117 E
-125 DKITNLYKGYYSP
+125 DKIGGLFYTTDWGNTWKAVQSSDKVDLGNRWEDGNEYSKYSTTEDKSGRILMADFKKGNYYTTSLTNVTFKSDKIDNLYVVSDNKYVKLAADAKYKDTESYY
-138 YNTSVVLQSKVK
+138 
-150 VGDGVSANAWNNDQ
+150 
-164 YSDMSVYFLSSEE
+164 YFLGNWSQYREINE
-177 LSGEKIVSLSE
+177 ADLIRMGY
-188 LESQG
+188 LEHPTE
-193 VTLISKVELQKY
+193 TLAEMLKY
-205 YESNVT
+205 KLTKSNT
-211 YTMRADA
+211 
-218 FKSSDGGKTYTGLT
+218 F
-232 NGETY
+232 ETIKF
-237 TWTPGEVFY
+237 VN
-246 TGTATFS
+246 TGT
-253 QIEDN
+253 
-258 GAFFGTRDTE
+258 GAMTID
-268 GLHSDYI
+268 
-275 KADETP
+275 K
-281 YTFAQLLQK
+281 
-290 KIASGSYE
+290 
-298 TVKFN
+298 
-303 KTSSEDLL
+303 
-311 INNDIVSKIL
+311 DIVKAIL
-321 FITETNDWWTK
+321 YPSATANSVLT
-332 ISYNVN
+332 
-338 LKTLDLGAAT
+338 TLDLGAAT
-348 CTDFSKETF
+348 CKDFSKETF
-357 AANGAHGYPALETLT
+357 AANGAQGYSALETLT

-383 NVVSYLQGQNFKLTH
+383 QVVFYLQGQNFKLTH

-411 TFETGAGVNLL
+411 TFDMGGGVTLL

-430 LTEIGEKAFFNA
+430 LTEIGEKAFLYA
-442 GNLASIELGA
+442 GKLASIELGA

-462 MGTGLTSISFPENL
+462 VGTGLTSISFPENL
-476 DKIDDGAFYD
+476 DKIDDGAFYG
-486 LNIANLVFNE
+486 LNITNLVFNE

-554 IFHSDWGEGTAF
+554 IFHSNWGEGTAF

-571 MGNSGFNPASG
+571 MGNSGFDPSSG
-582 DLRDDA
+582 NLRDDA
-588 YGEGFANR
+588 KGEGFANR
-596 ENYKSSTGVYFC
+596 ENYKNGRVYFC

-630 YETCPEGGKWD
+630 YETCPEGGTWD
-641 HANTPLTVGKEGADP
+641 YANTPLAVGKEGADP
-656 EFKAGMPNASYN
+656 EFKEGMSNALYI
-668 GIKVDYGYQDTYL
+668 GTKVDYGYQDTYL

-687 PSQIQWV
+687 PSQSQWV

-707 GVTKYRSKLTEE
+707 GVTKYRSNLTEE

-728 FVADTDGGQYTKDE
+728 FVVGTGEGQYTEDE

-747 HMGTRRFVLVDDD
+747 HMGTRRFVLVNGD
-760 SRSTPDYKIMMKPG
+760 SKSTPEYKITMKPG

-823 QDVLNHSTKNA
+823 QDVLKHSTKNA

-847 ADIATAKDNV
+847 ADIATAQDNV
-857 ANDDV
+857 ADDDV

-887 VKKYEAV
+887 VKNYEAV
-894 EGDPLPTVVE
+894 EGNPLPTVVQ
-904 STTAVQSRQASKTK
+904 SATTVQSRQASETK
-918 KYRFVGNYLGDE
+918 EYRFVGNYLGNE
-930 NARATKETIPQYSY
+930 NARATKVTIPQYSY
-944 VYANTK
+944 VYANTR

-974 QTCDRN
+974 QTNDHN

-995 TPLPAGSKQASVFG
+995 TPLPAASKQASVFG

-1043 SNGDAAGLPA
+1043 ANGDAAGLPA

>member
-1 MVKNLLKKGCL
+1 MVKVLLKKVCL

-28 TSVTFNVSD
+28 TASVTFTED
-37 EGKTLTI
+37 GKTLTI

-51 TYQTTDFSARVFSD
+51 TYQAVSD
-65 KAVGYVFTD
+65 ELKFTPD
-74 DKGTK
+74 
-79 VNAGDS
+79 A
-85 YSANNIYYQANYEY
+85 Y
-99 TKVCD
+99 TKVDCSNNQKVSATTVYD
-104 GEPTG
+104 VNDTYKADYPQKITSLYPDYVSADVAYS
-109 WNGPFGQV
+109 WN
-117 TSNKTWKE
+117 E
-125 DKITNLYKGYYSP
+125 DKIGGLFYTTDWGNTWKAVQSSDKVDLGNRWEDGNEYSKYSTTEDKSGRILMADFKKGNYYTTSLTNVTFKSDKIDNLYVVSDNKYVKLAADAKYKDTESYY
-138 YNTSVVLQSKVK
+138 
-150 VGDGVSANAWNNDQ
+150 
-164 YSDMSVYFLSSEE
+164 YFLGNWSQYREINE
-177 LSGEKIVSLSE
+177 ADLIRMGY
-188 LESQG
+188 LEHPTE
-193 VTLISKVELQKY
+193 TLAEMLKY
-205 YESNVT
+205 KLTKSNT
-211 YTMRADA
+211 
-218 FKSSDGGKTYTGLT
+218 F
-232 NGETY
+232 ETIKF
-237 TWTPGEVFY
+237 VN
-246 TGTATFS
+246 TGT
-253 QIEDN
+253 
-258 GAFFGTRDTE
+258 GAMTID
-268 GLHSDYI
+268 
-275 KADETP
+275 K
-281 YTFAQLLQK
+281 
-290 KIASGSYE
+290 
-298 TVKFN
+298 
-303 KTSSEDLL
+303 
-311 INNDIVSKIL
+311 DIVKAIL
-321 FITETNDWWTK
+321 YPSATANSVLT
-332 ISYNVN
+332 
-338 LKTLDLGAAT
+338 TLDLGAAT
-348 CTDFSKETF
+348 CKDFSKETF
-357 AANGAHGYPALETLT
+357 AANGAQGYSALETLT

-383 NVVSYLQGQNFKLTH
+383 QVVFYLQGQNFKLTH
-398 VIVPEGYEKIGAN
+398 VIVPEGYGKIGAN
-411 TFETGAGVNLL
+411 TFYTGGGVTLL

-430 LTEIGEKAFFNA
+430 LTEIGEKAFLYA
-442 GNLASIELGA
+442 GKLASIELGA

-462 MGTGLTSISFPENL
+462 VGTGLTSISFPENL
-476 DKIDDGAFYD
+476 DKIDDGAFYG
-486 LNIANLVFNE
+486 LNITNLVFNE

-554 IFHSDWGEGTAF
+554 IFHSNWGEGTAF

-571 MGNSGFNPASG
+571 MGNSGFDPSSG
-582 DLRDDA
+582 NLRDDA
-588 YGEGFANR
+588 KGEGFANR
-596 ENYKSSTGVYFC
+596 ENYKNGRVYFC

-630 YETCPEGGKWD
+630 YETCPEGGTWD
-641 HANTPLTVGKEGADP
+641 YANTPLAVGKEGADP
-656 EFKAGMPNASYN
+656 EFKTGMSNAPYI
-668 GIKVDYGYQDTYL
+668 GTKVDYGYQDTYL

-687 PSQIQWV
+687 PSRSQWV

-707 GVTKYRSKLTEE
+707 GVTKYRSNLTEE

-728 FVADTDGGQYTKDE
+728 FVVGTGEGQYTEDE

-747 HMGTRRFVLVDDD
+747 HMGTRRFVLVNGD
-760 SRSTPDYKIMMKPG
+760 SKSTPEYKITMKPG

-823 QDVLNHSTKNA
+823 QDVLKHSTKNA

-842 NGMWS
+842 NEMWS
-847 ADIATAKDNV
+847 ADIATAQDNV
-857 ANDDV
+857 ADDDV

-887 VKKYEAV
+887 VKNYEAV
-894 EGDPLPTVVE
+894 EGNPLPTVVQ
-904 STTAVQSRQASKTK
+904 SATTVQSRQASETK
-918 KYRFVGNYLGDE
+918 EYRFVGNYLGNE
-930 NARATKETIPQYSY
+930 NARATKVTIPQYSY
-944 VYANTK
+944 VYANTR

-974 QTCDRN
+974 QTNDRN
-980 GGMDDYNNFFGIDKS
+980 GGRDDYNNFFGIDKS

-1009 GENFGET
+1009 GENFDET

>member
-1 MVKNLLKKGCL
+1 M
-12 VVSVLL
+12 
-18 GLGSN
+18 GSN

-28 TSVTFNVSD
+28 TASVTFTED
-37 EGKTLTI
+37 GKTLTI

-51 TYQTTDFSARVFSD
+51 TYQAVSD
-65 KAVGYVFTD
+65 ELKFTPD
-74 DKGTK
+74 
-79 VNAGDS
+79 A
-85 YSANNIYYQANYEY
+85 Y
-99 TKVCD
+99 TKVDCSNNQKVSATTVYD
-104 GEPTG
+104 VNDTYKADYPQKITSLYPDYVSADVAYS
-109 WNGPFGQV
+109 WN
-117 TSNKTWKE
+117 E
-125 DKITNLYKGYYSP
+125 DKIGGLFYTTDWGNTWKAVQSSDKVDLGNRWEDGNEYSKYSTTEDKSGRILMADFKKGNYYTTSLTNVTFKSDKIDNLYVVSDNKYVKLAADAKYKDTESYY
-138 YNTSVVLQSKVK
+138 
-150 VGDGVSANAWNNDQ
+150 
-164 YSDMSVYFLSSEE
+164 YFLGNWSQYREINE
-177 LSGEKIVSLSE
+177 ADLIRMGY
-188 LESQG
+188 LEHPTE
-193 VTLISKVELQKY
+193 TLAEMLKY
-205 YESNVT
+205 KLTKSNT
-211 YTMRADA
+211 
-218 FKSSDGGKTYTGLT
+218 F
-232 NGETY
+232 ETIKF
-237 TWTPGEVFY
+237 VN
-246 TGTATFS
+246 TGT
-253 QIEDN
+253 
-258 GAFFGTRDTE
+258 GAMTID
-268 GLHSDYI
+268 
-275 KADETP
+275 K
-281 YTFAQLLQK
+281 
-290 KIASGSYE
+290 
-298 TVKFN
+298 
-303 KTSSEDLL
+303 
-311 INNDIVSKIL
+311 DIVKAIL
-321 FITETNDWWTK
+321 YPSATANSVLT
-332 ISYNVN
+332 
-338 LKTLDLGAAT
+338 TLDLGAAT
-348 CTDFSKETF
+348 CKDFSKETF
-357 AANGAHGYPALETLT
+357 AANGAQGYSALETLT

-383 NVVSYLQGQNFKLTH
+383 QVVFYLQGQNFKLTH
-398 VIVPEGYEKIGAN
+398 VIVPEGYGKIGAN
-411 TFETGAGVNLL
+411 TFYTGGGVTLL

-430 LTEIGEKAFFNA
+430 LTEIGEKAFLYA
-442 GNLASIELGA
+442 GKLASIELGA

-462 MGTGLTSISFPENL
+462 VGTGLTSISFPENL
-476 DKIDDGAFYD
+476 DKIDDGAFYG
-486 LNIANLVFNE
+486 LNITNLVFNE

-507 LPSEQTETVLMIP
+507 LTSEQTETVLMIP

-554 IFHSDWGEGTAF
+554 IFHSNWGEGTAF

-571 MGNSGFNPASG
+571 MGNSGFDPSSG
-582 DLRDDA
+582 NLRDDA
-588 YGEGFANR
+588 KGEGFANR
-596 ENYKSSTGVYFC
+596 ENYKNGRVYFC

-630 YETCPEGGKWD
+630 YETCPEGGTWD
-641 HANTPLTVGKEGADP
+641 YANTPLAVGKEGADP
-656 EFKAGMPNASYN
+656 EFKKGMSNAPYI
-668 GIKVDYGYQDTYL
+668 GTKVDYGYQDTYL

-687 PSQIQWV
+687 PSQSQWV

-707 GVTKYRSKLTEE
+707 GVTKYRSNLTEE

-728 FVADTDGGQYTKDE
+728 FVVGTGEGQYTEDE

-747 HMGTRRFVLVDDD
+747 HMGTRRFVLVNGD
-760 SRSTPDYKIMMKPG
+760 SKSTPEYKITMKPG

-823 QDVLNHSTKNA
+823 QDVLKHSTKNA

-847 ADIATAKDNV
+847 ADIATAQDNV
-857 ANDDV
+857 ADDDV

-887 VKKYEAV
+887 VKNYEAV
-894 EGDPLPTVVE
+894 EGNPLPTVVQ
-904 STTAVQSRQASKTK
+904 STTTVQSRQASETK
-918 KYRFVGNYLGDE
+918 EYRFVGNYLGNE
-930 NARATKETIPQYSY
+930 NARATKVTIPQYSY
-944 VYANTK
+944 VYANTR

-974 QTCDRN
+974 QTNDRN
-980 GGMDDYNNFFGIDKS
+980 GGRDDYNNFFGIDKS

-1009 GENFGET
+1009 GENFDET

>member
-1 MVKNLLKKGCL
+1 M
-12 VVSVLL
+12 
-18 GLGSN
+18 GSN

-28 TSVTFNVSD
+28 TASVTFTED
-37 EGKTLTI
+37 GKTLTI

-51 TYQTTDFSARVFSD
+51 TYQAVSD
-65 KAVGYVFTD
+65 ELKFTPD
-74 DKGTK
+74 
-79 VNAGDS
+79 A
-85 YSANNIYYQANYEY
+85 Y
-99 TKVCD
+99 TKVDCSNNQKVSATTVYD
-104 GEPTG
+104 VNDTYKADYPQKITSLYPDYVSADVAYS
-109 WNGPFGQV
+109 WN
-117 TSNKTWKE
+117 E
-125 DKITNLYKGYYSP
+125 DKIGGLFYTTDWGNTWKAVQSSDKVDLGNRWEDGNEYSKYSTTEDKSGRILMADFKKGNYYTTSLTNVTFKSDKIDNLYVVSDNKYVKLAADAKYKDTESYY
-138 YNTSVVLQSKVK
+138 
-150 VGDGVSANAWNNDQ
+150 
-164 YSDMSVYFLSSEE
+164 YFLGNWSQYREINEADLIRMGYLEHPTEGVAQMLNYMLTKSNTY
-177 LSGEKIVSLSE
+177 EKI
-188 LESQG
+188 QFA
-193 VTLISKVELQKY
+193 
-205 YESNVT
+205 NV
-211 YTMRADA
+211 
-218 FKSSDGGKTYTGLT
+218 GTGAMT
-232 NGETY
+232 
-237 TWTPGEVFY
+237 
-246 TGTATFS
+246 
-253 QIEDN
+253 ID
-258 GAFFGTRDTE
+258 
-268 GLHSDYI
+268 
-275 KADETP
+275 K
-281 YTFAQLLQK
+281 
-290 KIASGSYE
+290 
-298 TVKFN
+298 
-303 KTSSEDLL
+303 
-311 INNDIVSKIL
+311 DIVKAIL
-321 FITETNDWWTK
+321 YPSATANSVLT
-332 ISYNVN
+332 
-338 LKTLDLGAAT
+338 TLDLGAAT
-348 CTDFSKETF
+348 CKDFSKETF
-357 AANGAHGYPALETLT
+357 AANGAQGYSALETLT

-383 NVVSYLQGQNFKLTH
+383 QVVFYLQGQNFKLTH

-411 TFETGAGVNLL
+411 TFYTGGGVTLL

-430 LTEIGEKAFFNA
+430 LTEIGEKAFLYA
-442 GNLASIELGA
+442 GKLASIELGA

-462 MGTGLTSISFPENL
+462 VGTGLTSISFPENL
-476 DKIDDGAFYD
+476 DKIDDGAFYG
-486 LNIANLVFNE
+486 LNITNLVFNE

-554 IFHSDWGEGTAF
+554 IFHSNWGEGTAF

-571 MGNSGFNPASG
+571 MGNSGFDPSSG
-582 DLRDDA
+582 NLRDDA
-588 YGEGFANR
+588 KGEGFANR
-596 ENYKSSTGVYFC
+596 ENYKNGRVYFC

-630 YETCPEGGKWD
+630 YETCPEGGTWD
-641 HANTPLTVGKEGADP
+641 YANTPLAVGKEGADP
-656 EFKAGMPNASYN
+656 EFKKGMSNAPYI
-668 GIKVDYGYQDTYL
+668 GTKVDYGYQDTYL

-687 PSQIQWV
+687 PSQSQWV

-707 GVTKYRSKLTEE
+707 GVTKYRSNLTEE

-728 FVADTDGGQYTKDE
+728 FVVGTGEGQYTEDE

-747 HMGTRRFVLVDDD
+747 HMGTRRFVLVNGD
-760 SRSTPDYKIMMKPG
+760 SKSTPEYKIRMKPG

-823 QDVLNHSTKNA
+823 QDVLKHSTKNA

-847 ADIATAKDNV
+847 ADIATAQDNV
-857 ANDDV
+857 ADDDV

-873 PYNGEQSNQDAVFV
+873 PYNGEQSDQDPVFV
-887 VKKYEAV
+887 VKNYEAV
-894 EGDPLPTVVE
+894 EGNPLPTVVQ
-904 STTAVQSRQASKTK
+904 SATTVQSRQASETK
-918 KYRFVGNYLGDE
+918 EYRFVGNYLGNE
-930 NARATKETIPQYSY
+930 NARATKVTIPQYSY

-974 QTCDRN
+974 QTNDRN
-980 GGMDDYNNFFGIDKS
+980 GGRDDYNNFFGIDKS

-1009 GENFGET
+1009 GENFDET

>member
-28 TSVTFNVSD
+28 TASVTFTED
-37 EGKTLTI
+37 GKTLTI

-51 TYQTTDFSARVFSD
+51 TYQAVSD
-65 KAVGYVFTD
+65 ELKFTPD
-74 DKGTK
+74 
-79 VNAGDS
+79 A
-85 YSANNIYYQANYEY
+85 Y
-99 TKVCD
+99 TKVDCSNNQKVSATTVYD
-104 GEPTG
+104 VNDTYKADYPQKITSLYPDYVSADVAYS
-109 WNGPFGQV
+109 WN
-117 TSNKTWKE
+117 E
-125 DKITNLYKGYYSP
+125 DKIGGLFYTTDWGNTWKAVQSSDKVDLGNRWEDGNEYSKYSTTEDKSGRILMADFKKGNYYTTSLTNVTFKSDKIDNLYVVSDNKYVKLAADAKYKDTESYY
-138 YNTSVVLQSKVK
+138 
-150 VGDGVSANAWNNDQ
+150 
-164 YSDMSVYFLSSEE
+164 YFLGNWSQYREINE
-177 LSGEKIVSLSE
+177 ADLIRMGC
-188 LESQG
+188 LEHPTE
-193 VTLISKVELQKY
+193 TLAEMLKY
-205 YESNVT
+205 KLTKSNT
-211 YTMRADA
+211 
-218 FKSSDGGKTYTGLT
+218 F
-232 NGETY
+232 ETIKF
-237 TWTPGEVFY
+237 VN
-246 TGTATFS
+246 TGT
-253 QIEDN
+253 
-258 GAFFGTRDTE
+258 GAMTID
-268 GLHSDYI
+268 
-275 KADETP
+275 K
-281 YTFAQLLQK
+281 
-290 KIASGSYE
+290 
-298 TVKFN
+298 
-303 KTSSEDLL
+303 
-311 INNDIVSKIL
+311 DIVKAIL
-321 FITETNDWWTK
+321 YPSATANSVLT
-332 ISYNVN
+332 
-338 LKTLDLGAAT
+338 TLDLGAAT
-348 CTDFSKETF
+348 CKDFSKETF
-357 AANGAHGYPALETLT
+357 AANGAQGYSALETLT

-383 NVVSYLQGQNFKLTH
+383 QVVFYLQGQNFKLTH
-398 VIVPEGYEKIGAN
+398 VIVPEGYGKIGAN
-411 TFETGAGVNLL
+411 TFYTGGGVTLL

-430 LTEIGEKAFFNA
+430 LTEIGEKAFLYA
-442 GNLASIELGA
+442 GKLASIELGA

-462 MGTGLTSISFPENL
+462 VGTGLTSISFPENL
-476 DKIDDGAFYD
+476 DKIDDGAFYG
-486 LNIANLVFNE
+486 LNITNLVFNE

-554 IFHSDWGEGTAF
+554 IFHSNWGEGTAF

-571 MGNSGFNPASG
+571 MGNSGFDPSSG
-582 DLRDDA
+582 NLRDDA
-588 YGEGFANR
+588 KGEGFANR
-596 ENYKSSTGVYFC
+596 ENYKNGRVYFC

-630 YETCPEGGKWD
+630 YETCPEGGTWD
-641 HANTPLTVGKEGADP
+641 YANTPLAVGKEGADP
-656 EFKAGMPNASYN
+656 EFKTGMSNAPYI
-668 GIKVDYGYQDTYL
+668 GTKVDYGYQDTYL

-687 PSQIQWV
+687 PSQSQWV

-707 GVTKYRSKLTEE
+707 GVTKYRSNLTEE

-728 FVADTDGGQYTKDE
+728 FVVGTGEGQYTEDE

-747 HMGTRRFVLVDDD
+747 HMGTRRFVLVNGD
-760 SRSTPDYKIMMKPG
+760 SKSTPEYKITMKPG

-823 QDVLNHSTKNA
+823 QDVLKHSTKNA

-847 ADIATAKDNV
+847 ADIATAQDNV
-857 ANDDV
+857 ADDDV

-887 VKKYEAV
+887 VKNYEAV
-894 EGDPLPTVVE
+894 EGNPLPTVVQ
-904 STTAVQSRQASKTK
+904 SATTVQSRQASETK
-918 KYRFVGNYLGDE
+918 EYRFVGNYLGNE
-930 NARATKETIPQYSY
+930 NARATKVTIPQYSY
-944 VYANTK
+944 VYANTR

-974 QTCDRN
+974 QTNDRN
-980 GGMDDYNNFFGIDKS
+980 GGRDDYNNFFGIDKS

-1009 GENFGET
+1009 GENFDET

>member
-1 MVKNLLKKGCL
+1 MVKVLLKKVCL

-28 TSVTFNVSD
+28 TASVTFTED
-37 EGKTLTI
+37 GKTLTI
-44 SGQGDLT
+44 SGQGNLT
-51 TYQTTDFSARVFSD
+51 TYQAVSD
-65 KAVGYVFTD
+65 ELKFTPD
-74 DKGTK
+74 
-79 VNAGDS
+79 A
-85 YSANNIYYQANYEY
+85 Y
-99 TKVCD
+99 TKVDCSNNQKVSATTVYD
-104 GEPTG
+104 VNDTYKADYPQKITSLYPDYVSADVAYS
-109 WNGPFGQV
+109 WN
-117 TSNKTWKE
+117 E
-125 DKITNLYKGYYSP
+125 DKIGGLFYTTDWGNTWKAVQSSDKVDLGNRWEDGNEYSKYSTTEDKSGRILMADFKKGNYYTTSLTNVTFKSDKIDNLYVVSDNKYVKLAADAIYKDTESYY
-138 YNTSVVLQSKVK
+138 
-150 VGDGVSANAWNNDQ
+150 
-164 YSDMSVYFLSSEE
+164 YFLGNWSQYREINE
-177 LSGEKIVSLSE
+177 ADLIRMGY
-188 LESQG
+188 LEHPTE
-193 VTLISKVELQKY
+193 TLAEMLKY
-205 YESNVT
+205 KLTKSNT
-211 YTMRADA
+211 
-218 FKSSDGGKTYTGLT
+218 F
-232 NGETY
+232 ETIKF
-237 TWTPGEVFY
+237 VN
-246 TGTATFS
+246 TGT
-253 QIEDN
+253 
-258 GAFFGTRDTE
+258 GAMTID
-268 GLHSDYI
+268 
-275 KADETP
+275 K
-281 YTFAQLLQK
+281 
-290 KIASGSYE
+290 
-298 TVKFN
+298 
-303 KTSSEDLL
+303 
-311 INNDIVSKIL
+311 DIVKAIL
-321 FITETNDWWTK
+321 YPSATANSVLT
-332 ISYNVN
+332 
-338 LKTLDLGAAT
+338 TLDLGAAT
-348 CTDFSKETF
+348 CKDFSKETF
-357 AANGAHGYPALETLT
+357 AANGAQGYSALETLT

-383 NVVSYLQGQNFKLTH
+383 QVVFYLQGQNFKLTH

-411 TFETGAGVNLL
+411 TFDMGGGVTLL

-430 LTEIGEKAFFNA
+430 LTEIGEKAFLYA
-442 GNLASIELGA
+442 GKLASIELGA

-462 MGTGLTSISFPENL
+462 VGTGLTSISFPENL
-476 DKIDDGAFYD
+476 DKIDDGAFYG
-486 LNIANLVFNE
+486 LNITNLVFNE

-554 IFHSDWGEGTAF
+554 IFYSDWGEGTAF

-571 MGNSGFNPASG
+571 MGNSGFDPSSG
-582 DLRDDA
+582 NLRDDA
-588 YGEGFANR
+588 KGEGFANR
-596 ENYKSSTGVYFC
+596 ENYKNGRVYFC

-616 SDEDAKDFTDTSRT
+616 SDEDAKDFTDTSRM
-630 YETCPEGGKWD
+630 YETCPEGGTWD
-641 HANTPLTVGKEGADP
+641 HANTPLAVGQEGADP
-656 EFKAGMPNASYN
+656 EFKKGMSNALYI
-668 GIKVDYGYQDTYL
+668 GTKVDYGYQDTYL

-687 PSQIQWV
+687 PSQSQWV

-707 GVTKYRSKLTEE
+707 GVTKYRSNLTEE

-728 FVADTDGGQYTKDE
+728 FVVGTGEGQYTEDE
-742 LCKIA
+742 LRKIA
-747 HMGTRRFVLVDDD
+747 HMGTRRFVLVNGD
-760 SRSTPDYKIMMKPG
+760 SKSTPEYKITMKPG

-823 QDVLNHSTKNA
+823 QDVLKHSTKNA

-857 ANDDV
+857 ADDDV

-887 VKKYEAV
+887 VKNYEAV
-894 EGDPLPTVVE
+894 EGNPLPTVVQ
-904 STTAVQSRQASKTK
+904 SATTVQSRQASETK
-918 KYRFVGNYLGDE
+918 EYRFVGNYLGNE
-930 NARATKETIPQYSY
+930 NARATKVTIPQYSY

-974 QTCDRN
+974 QTNDRN
-980 GGMDDYNNFFGIDKS
+980 GGRDDYNNFFGIDKS

-1009 GENFGET
+1009 GENFDET

>member
-1 MVKNLLKKGCL
+1 MVKVLLKKVGL

-28 TSVTFNVSD
+28 TASVTFTED
-37 EGKTLTI
+37 GKTLTI

-51 TYQTTDFSARVFSD
+51 TYQAVSD
-65 KAVGYVFTD
+65 ELKFTPD
-74 DKGTK
+74 
-79 VNAGDS
+79 A
-85 YSANNIYYQANYEY
+85 Y
-99 TKVCD
+99 TKVDCSNNQKVSATTVYD
-104 GEPTG
+104 VNDTYKADYPQKITSLYPDYVSADVAYS
-109 WNGPFGQV
+109 WN
-117 TSNKTWKE
+117 E
-125 DKITNLYKGYYSP
+125 DKIGGLFYTTDWGNTWKAVQSSDKVDLGNRWEDGNEYSKYSTTEDKSGRILMADFKKGNYYTTSLTNVTFKSDKIDNLYVVSDNKYVKLAADAKYKDTESYY
-138 YNTSVVLQSKVK
+138 
-150 VGDGVSANAWNNDQ
+150 
-164 YSDMSVYFLSSEE
+164 YFLGNWSQYREINE
-177 LSGEKIVSLSE
+177 ADLIRMGY
-188 LESQG
+188 LEHPTE
-193 VTLISKVELQKY
+193 TLAEMLKY
-205 YESNVT
+205 KLTKSNT
-211 YTMRADA
+211 
-218 FKSSDGGKTYTGLT
+218 F
-232 NGETY
+232 ETIKF
-237 TWTPGEVFY
+237 VN
-246 TGTATFS
+246 TGT
-253 QIEDN
+253 
-258 GAFFGTRDTE
+258 GAMTID
-268 GLHSDYI
+268 
-275 KADETP
+275 K
-281 YTFAQLLQK
+281 
-290 KIASGSYE
+290 
-298 TVKFN
+298 
-303 KTSSEDLL
+303 
-311 INNDIVSKIL
+311 DIVKAIL
-321 FITETNDWWTK
+321 YPSATANSVLT
-332 ISYNVN
+332 
-338 LKTLDLGAAT
+338 TLDLGAAT
-348 CTDFSKETF
+348 CKDFSKETF
-357 AANGAHGYPALETLT
+357 AANGAQGYSALETLT

-383 NVVSYLQGQNFKLTH
+383 QVVFYLQGQNFKLTH

-411 TFETGAGVNLL
+411 TFDMGGGVTLL

-430 LTEIGEKAFFNA
+430 LTEIGEKAFLYA
-442 GNLASIELGA
+442 GKLASIELGA

-462 MGTGLTSISFPENL
+462 VGTGLTSISFPENL
-476 DKIDDGAFYD
+476 DKIDDGAFYG
-486 LNIANLVFNE
+486 LNITNLVFNE

-507 LPSEQTETVLMIP
+507 LTSEQTETVLMIP

-554 IFHSDWGEGTAF
+554 IFHSNWGEGTAF

-571 MGNSGFNPASG
+571 MGNSGFDPSSG
-582 DLRDDA
+582 NLRDDA
-588 YGEGFANR
+588 KGEGFANR
-596 ENYKSSTGVYFC
+596 ENYKNGRVYFC

-630 YETCPEGGKWD
+630 YETCPEGGTWD
-641 HANTPLTVGKEGADP
+641 YANTPLAVGQEGADP
-656 EFKAGMPNASYN
+656 EFKKGMSNAPYI
-668 GIKVDYGYQDTYL
+668 GTKVDYGYQDTYL

-687 PSQIQWV
+687 PSQSQWV

-707 GVTKYRSKLTEE
+707 GVTKYRSNLTEE

-728 FVADTDGGQYTKDE
+728 FVVGTGEGQYTEDE
-742 LCKIA
+742 LRKIA
-747 HMGTRRFVLVDDD
+747 HMGTRRFVLVNGD
-760 SRSTPDYKIMMKPG
+760 SKSTPEYKITMKPG

-823 QDVLNHSTKNA
+823 QDVLKHSTKNA

-847 ADIATAKDNV
+847 ADIATAQDNV
-857 ANDDV
+857 ADDDV

-887 VKKYEAV
+887 VKNYEAV
-894 EGDPLPTVVE
+894 EGNPLPTVVQ
-904 STTAVQSRQASKTK
+904 SATTVQSRQASETK
-918 KYRFVGNYLGDE
+918 EYRFVGNYLGNE
-930 NARATKETIPQYSY
+930 NARATKVTIPQYSY

-974 QTCDRN
+974 QTNDRN
-980 GGMDDYNNFFGIDKS
+980 GGRDDYNNFFGIDKS

-1009 GENFGET
+1009 GENFDET
-1016 TGIEDVTI
+1016 TGIEDITI

>member
-1 MVKNLLKKGCL
+1 MVKVLLKKVCL

-28 TSVTFNVSD
+28 TASVTFTED
-37 EGKTLTI
+37 GKTLTI

-51 TYQTTDFSARVFSD
+51 TYQAVSD
-65 KAVGYVFTD
+65 ELKFTPD
-74 DKGTK
+74 
-79 VNAGDS
+79 A
-85 YSANNIYYQANYEY
+85 Y
-99 TKVCD
+99 TKVDCSNNQKVSATTVYD
-104 GEPTG
+104 VNDTYKADYPQKITSLYPDYVSADVAYS
-109 WNGPFGQV
+109 WN
-117 TSNKTWKE
+117 E
-125 DKITNLYKGYYSP
+125 DKIGGLFYTTDWGNTWKAVQSSDKVDLGNSWEDDNEYSKYSTTEDKSGRILMADFKKGNYYTTSLTNVTFKSDKIDNLYVVSDNKYVKLAADAKYKDTESYY
-138 YNTSVVLQSKVK
+138 
-150 VGDGVSANAWNNDQ
+150 
-164 YSDMSVYFLSSEE
+164 YFLGNWSQYREINE
-177 LSGEKIVSLSE
+177 ADLIRMGY
-188 LESQG
+188 LEHPTE
-193 VTLISKVELQKY
+193 TLAEMLKY
-205 YESNVT
+205 KLTKSNT
-211 YTMRADA
+211 
-218 FKSSDGGKTYTGLT
+218 F
-232 NGETY
+232 ETIKF
-237 TWTPGEVFY
+237 VN
-246 TGTATFS
+246 TGT
-253 QIEDN
+253 
-258 GAFFGTRDTE
+258 GAMTID
-268 GLHSDYI
+268 
-275 KADETP
+275 K
-281 YTFAQLLQK
+281 
-290 KIASGSYE
+290 
-298 TVKFN
+298 
-303 KTSSEDLL
+303 
-311 INNDIVSKIL
+311 DIVKAIL
-321 FITETNDWWTK
+321 YPSATANSVLT
-332 ISYNVN
+332 
-338 LKTLDLGAAT
+338 TLDLGAAT
-348 CTDFSKETF
+348 CKDFSKETF
-357 AANGAHGYPALETLT
+357 AANGAQGYSALETLT

-383 NVVSYLQGQNFKLTH
+383 QVVFYLQGQNFKLTH
-398 VIVPEGYEKIGAN
+398 VIVPEGYGKIGAN

-462 MGTGLTSISFPENL
+462 VGTGLTSISFPENL
-476 DKIDDGAFYD
+476 DKIDDGAFYG
-486 LNIANLVFNE
+486 LNITNLVFNE

-507 LPSEQTETVLMIP
+507 LTSEQTETVLMIP

-554 IFHSDWGEGTAF
+554 IFYSDWGEGTAF

-571 MGNSGFNPASG
+571 MGNSGFEPSPDN
-582 DLRDDA
+582 LRDDA
-588 YGEGFANR
+588 KVEGFANR

-616 SDEDAKDFTDTSRT
+616 SDEDAKDFTDTSRM
-630 YETCPEGGKWD
+630 YETCPEGGTWD
-641 HANTPLTVGKEGADP
+641 YANTPLAVGKEGADP
-656 EFKAGMPNASYN
+656 EFKKGMSNAPYI
-668 GIKVDYGYQDTYL
+668 GTKVDYGYQDTYL

-687 PSQIQWV
+687 PSQSQWV

-707 GVTKYRSKLTEE
+707 GVTKYRSNLTEE

-728 FVADTDGGQYTKDE
+728 FVVGTGEGQYTEDE

-747 HMGTRRFVLVDDD
+747 HMGTRRFVLVNGD
-760 SRSTPDYKIMMKPG
+760 SKSTPEYKITMKPG

-823 QDVLNHSTKNA
+823 QDVLKHSTKNA

-847 ADIATAKDNV
+847 ADIATAQDNV
-857 ANDDV
+857 ADDDV

-887 VKKYEAV
+887 VKNYEAV
-894 EGDPLPTVVE
+894 EGNPLPTVVQ
-904 STTAVQSRQASKTK
+904 SATTVQSRQASETK
-918 KYRFVGNYLGDE
+918 EYRFVGNYLGNE
-930 NARATKETIPQYSY
+930 NARATKVTIPQYSY

-974 QTCDRN
+974 QTNDRN
-980 GGMDDYNNFFGIDKS
+980 GGRDDYNNFFGIDKS

-1009 GENFGET
+1009 GENFDET

>member
-1 MVKNLLKKGCL
+1 M
-12 VVSVLL
+12 
-18 GLGSN
+18 GSN

-28 TSVTFNVSD
+28 TASVTFTED
-37 EGKTLTI
+37 GKTLTI

-51 TYQTTDFSARVFSD
+51 TYQAVSD
-65 KAVGYVFTD
+65 ELKFTPD
-74 DKGTK
+74 
-79 VNAGDS
+79 A
-85 YSANNIYYQANYEY
+85 Y
-99 TKVCD
+99 TKVDCSNNQKVSATTVYD
-104 GEPTG
+104 VNDTYKADYPQKITSLYPDYVSADVAYS
-109 WNGPFGQV
+109 WN
-117 TSNKTWKE
+117 E
-125 DKITNLYKGYYSP
+125 DKIGGLFYTTDWGNTWKAVQSSDKVDLGNRWEDGNEYSKYSTTEDKSGRILMADFKKGNYYTTSLTNVTFKSDKIDNLYVVSDNKYVKLAADAKYKDTESYY
-138 YNTSVVLQSKVK
+138 
-150 VGDGVSANAWNNDQ
+150 
-164 YSDMSVYFLSSEE
+164 YFLGNWSQYREINEADLIRMGYLEHPTEGVAQMLNYMLTKSNTY
-177 LSGEKIVSLSE
+177 EKI
-188 LESQG
+188 QFA
-193 VTLISKVELQKY
+193 
-205 YESNVT
+205 NV
-211 YTMRADA
+211 
-218 FKSSDGGKTYTGLT
+218 GTGAMT
-232 NGETY
+232 
-237 TWTPGEVFY
+237 
-246 TGTATFS
+246 
-253 QIEDN
+253 I
-258 GAFFGTRDTE
+258 
-268 GLHSDYI
+268 
-275 KADETP
+275 
-281 YTFAQLLQK
+281 
-290 KIASGSYE
+290 
-298 TVKFN
+298 N
-303 KTSSEDLL
+303 K
-311 INNDIVSKIL
+311 DIVKAIL
-321 FITETNDWWTK
+321 YPSATANSVLT
-332 ISYNVN
+332 
-338 LKTLDLGAAT
+338 TLDLGAAT
-348 CTDFSKETF
+348 CKDFSKETF
-357 AANGAHGYPALETLT
+357 AANGAQGYSALETLT

-383 NVVSYLQGQNFKLTH
+383 QVVFYLQGQNFKLTH
-398 VIVPEGYEKIGAN
+398 VIVPEGYGKIGAN
-411 TFETGAGVNLL
+411 TFYTGGGVTLL

-430 LTEIGEKAFFNA
+430 LTEIGEKAFLYA
-442 GNLASIELGA
+442 GKLASIELGA

-462 MGTGLTSISFPENL
+462 VGTGLTSISFPENL
-476 DKIDDGAFYD
+476 DKIDDGAFYG
-486 LNIANLVFNE
+486 LNITNLVFNE

-554 IFHSDWGEGTAF
+554 IFHSNWGEGTAF

-571 MGNSGFNPASG
+571 MGNSGFDPSSG
-582 DLRDDA
+582 NLRDDA
-588 YGEGFANR
+588 KGEGFANR
-596 ENYKSSTGVYFC
+596 ENYKNGRVYFC

-630 YETCPEGGKWD
+630 YETCPEGGTWD
-641 HANTPLTVGKEGADP
+641 YANTPLAVGKEGADP
-656 EFKAGMPNASYN
+656 EFKKGMSNAPYI
-668 GIKVDYGYQDTYL
+668 GTKVDYGYQDTYL

-687 PSQIQWV
+687 PSQSQWV

-707 GVTKYRSKLTEE
+707 GVTKYRSNLTEE

-728 FVADTDGGQYTKDE
+728 FVVGTGEGQYTEDE
-742 LCKIA
+742 LRKIA
-747 HMGTRRFVLVDDD
+747 HMGTRRFVLVNGD
-760 SRSTPDYKIMMKPG
+760 SKSTPEYKITMKPG

-823 QDVLNHSTKNA
+823 QDVLKHSTKNA

-847 ADIATAKDNV
+847 ADIATAQDNV
-857 ANDDV
+857 ADDDV

-887 VKKYEAV
+887 VKNYEAV
-894 EGDPLPTVVE
+894 EGNPLPTVVQ
-904 STTAVQSRQASKTK
+904 SATTVQSRQASETK
-918 KYRFVGNYLGDE
+918 EYRFVGNYLGNE
-930 NARATKETIPQYSY
+930 NARATKVTIPQYSY

-974 QTCDRN
+974 QTNDRN
-980 GGMDDYNNFFGIDKS
+980 GGRDDYNNFFGIDKS

-1009 GENFGET
+1009 GENFDET

>member
-1 MVKNLLKKGCL
+1 M
-12 VVSVLL
+12 
-18 GLGSN
+18 GSN

-28 TSVTFNVSD
+28 TASVTFNVSD
-37 EGKTLTI
+37 GDKTLTI

-51 TYQTTDFSARVFSD
+51 TYQAVSD
-65 KAVGYVFTD
+65 ELKFTPD
-74 DKGTK
+74 
-79 VNAGDS
+79 A
-85 YSANNIYYQANYEY
+85 Y
-99 TKVCD
+99 TKVDCSNNQKVSATTVYD
-104 GEPTG
+104 VNDTYKADYPQKITSLYPDYVSADVAYS
-109 WNGPFGQV
+109 WN
-117 TSNKTWKE
+117 E
-125 DKITNLYKGYYSP
+125 DKIGGLFYTTDWGNTWKAVQSSDKVDLGNRWEDGNEYSKYSTTEDKSGRILMADFKKGNYYTTSLTNVTFKSDKIDNLYVVSDNKYVKLAADAKYKDTESYY
-138 YNTSVVLQSKVK
+138 
-150 VGDGVSANAWNNDQ
+150 
-164 YSDMSVYFLSSEE
+164 YFLGNWSQYREINE
-177 LSGEKIVSLSE
+177 ADLIRMGY
-188 LESQG
+188 LEHPTE
-193 VTLISKVELQKY
+193 TLAEMLKY
-205 YESNVT
+205 KLTKSNT
-211 YTMRADA
+211 
-218 FKSSDGGKTYTGLT
+218 F
-232 NGETY
+232 ETIKF
-237 TWTPGEVFY
+237 VN
-246 TGTATFS
+246 TGT
-253 QIEDN
+253 
-258 GAFFGTRDTE
+258 GAMTID
-268 GLHSDYI
+268 
-275 KADETP
+275 K
-281 YTFAQLLQK
+281 
-290 KIASGSYE
+290 
-298 TVKFN
+298 
-303 KTSSEDLL
+303 
-311 INNDIVSKIL
+311 DIVKAIL
-321 FITETNDWWTK
+321 YPSATANSVLT
-332 ISYNVN
+332 
-338 LKTLDLGAAT
+338 TLDLGAAT
-348 CTDFSKETF
+348 CKDFSKETF
-357 AANGAHGYPALETLT
+357 AANGAQGYSALETLT

-383 NVVSYLQGQNFKLTH
+383 QVVFYLQGQNFKLTH
-398 VIVPEGYEKIGAN
+398 VIVPEGYGKIGAN
-411 TFETGAGVNLL
+411 TFYTGGGVTLL

-430 LTEIGEKAFFNA
+430 LTEIGEKAFLYA
-442 GNLASIELGA
+442 GKLASIELGA

-462 MGTGLTSISFPENL
+462 VGTGLTSISFPENL
-476 DKIDDGAFYD
+476 DKIDDGAFYG
-486 LNIANLVFNE
+486 LNITNLVFNE

-507 LPSEQTETVLMIP
+507 LTSEQTETVLMIP

-554 IFHSDWGEGTAF
+554 IFHSNWGEGTAF

-571 MGNSGFNPASG
+571 MGNSGFDPSSG
-582 DLRDDA
+582 NLRDDA
-588 YGEGFANR
+588 KGEGFANR
-596 ENYKSSTGVYFC
+596 ENYKNGRVYFC

-630 YETCPEGGKWD
+630 YETCPERGTWD
-641 HANTPLTVGKEGADP
+641 YANTPLAVVKEGADP
-656 EFKAGMPNASYN
+656 EFKKGMSNAPYI
-668 GIKVDYGYQDTYL
+668 GTKVDYGYQDTYL

-687 PSQIQWV
+687 PSQSQWV

-707 GVTKYRSKLTEE
+707 GVTKYRSNLTEE

-728 FVADTDGGQYTKDE
+728 FVVGTGEGQYTEDE
-742 LCKIA
+742 LRKIA
-747 HMGTRRFVLVDDD
+747 HMGTRRFVLVNGD
-760 SRSTPDYKIMMKPG
+760 SKSTPEYKITMKPG

-823 QDVLNHSTKNA
+823 QDVLKHSTKNA

-847 ADIATAKDNV
+847 ADIATAQDNV
-857 ANDDV
+857 ADDDV

-887 VKKYEAV
+887 VKNYEAV
-894 EGDPLPTVVE
+894 EGNPLPTVVQ
-904 STTAVQSRQASKTK
+904 SATTVQSRQASETK
-918 KYRFVGNYLGDE
+918 EYRFVGNYLGNE
-930 NARATKETIPQYSY
+930 NARATKVTIPQYSY

-974 QTCDRN
+974 QTNDRN
-980 GGMDDYNNFFGIDKS
+980 GGRDDYNNFFGIDKS

-1009 GENFGET
+1009 GENFDET

>member
-1 MVKNLLKKGCL
+1 M
-12 VVSVLL
+12 
-18 GLGSN
+18 GSN

-28 TSVTFNVSD
+28 TASVTFTED
-37 EGKTLTI
+37 GKTLTI

-51 TYQTTDFSARVFSD
+51 TYQAVSD
-65 KAVGYVFTD
+65 ELKFTPD
-74 DKGTK
+74 
-79 VNAGDS
+79 A
-85 YSANNIYYQANYEY
+85 Y
-99 TKVCD
+99 TKVDCSNNQKVSATTVYD
-104 GEPTG
+104 VNDTYKADYPQKITSLYPDYVSADVAYS
-109 WNGPFGQV
+109 WN
-117 TSNKTWKE
+117 E
-125 DKITNLYKGYYSP
+125 DKIGGLFYTTDWGNTWKAVQSSDKVDLGNRWEDGNEYSKYSTTEDKSGRILMADFKKGNYYTTSLTNVTFKSDKIDNLYVVSDNKYVKLAADAKYKDTESYY
-138 YNTSVVLQSKVK
+138 
-150 VGDGVSANAWNNDQ
+150 
-164 YSDMSVYFLSSEE
+164 YFLGNWSQYREINEADLIRMGYLEHPTEGVAQMLNYMLTKSNTY
-177 LSGEKIVSLSE
+177 EKI
-188 LESQG
+188 QFA
-193 VTLISKVELQKY
+193 
-205 YESNVT
+205 NV
-211 YTMRADA
+211 
-218 FKSSDGGKTYTGLT
+218 GTGAMT
-232 NGETY
+232 
-237 TWTPGEVFY
+237 
-246 TGTATFS
+246 
-253 QIEDN
+253 I
-258 GAFFGTRDTE
+258 
-268 GLHSDYI
+268 
-275 KADETP
+275 
-281 YTFAQLLQK
+281 
-290 KIASGSYE
+290 
-298 TVKFN
+298 N
-303 KTSSEDLL
+303 K
-311 INNDIVSKIL
+311 DIVKAIL
-321 FITETNDWWTK
+321 YPSATANSVLT
-332 ISYNVN
+332 
-338 LKTLDLGAAT
+338 TLDLGAAT
-348 CTDFSKETF
+348 CKDFSKETF
-357 AANGAHGYPALETLT
+357 AANGAQGYSALETLT

-383 NVVSYLQGQNFKLTH
+383 QVVFYLQGQNFKLTH
-398 VIVPEGYEKIGAN
+398 VIVPEGYGKIGAN
-411 TFETGAGVNLL
+411 TFYTGGGVTLL

-430 LTEIGEKAFFNA
+430 LTEIGEKAFLYA
-442 GNLASIELGA
+442 GKLASIELGA

-462 MGTGLTSISFPENL
+462 VGTGLTSISFPENL
-476 DKIDDGAFYD
+476 DKIDDGAFYG
-486 LNIANLVFNE
+486 LNITNLVFNE

-554 IFHSDWGEGTAF
+554 IFHSNWGEGTAF

-571 MGNSGFNPASG
+571 MGNSGFDPSSG
-582 DLRDDA
+582 NLRDDA
-588 YGEGFANR
+588 KGEGFANR
-596 ENYKSSTGVYFC
+596 ENYKNGRVYFC

-630 YETCPEGGKWD
+630 YETCPEGGTWD
-641 HANTPLTVGKEGADP
+641 YANTPLAVGKEGADP
-656 EFKAGMPNASYN
+656 EFKKGMSNAPYI
-668 GIKVDYGYQDTYL
+668 GTKVDYGYQDTYL

-687 PSQIQWV
+687 PSQSQWV

-707 GVTKYRSKLTEE
+707 GVTKYRSNLTEE

-728 FVADTDGGQYTKDE
+728 FVVGTGEGQYTEDE
-742 LCKIA
+742 LRKIA
-747 HMGTRRFVLVDDD
+747 HMGTRRFVLVNGD
-760 SRSTPDYKIMMKPG
+760 SKSTPEYKIRMKPG

-823 QDVLNHSTKNA
+823 QDVLKHSTKNA

-847 ADIATAKDNV
+847 ADIATAQDNV
-857 ANDDV
+857 ADDDV

-887 VKKYEAV
+887 VKNYEAV
-894 EGDPLPTVVE
+894 EGNPLPTVVQ
-904 STTAVQSRQASKTK
+904 SATTVQSRQASETK
-918 KYRFVGNYLGDE
+918 EYRFVGNYLGNE
-930 NARATKETIPQYSY
+930 NARATKVTIPQYSY

-974 QTCDRN
+974 QTNDRN
-980 GGMDDYNNFFGIDKS
+980 GGRDDYNNFFGIDKS

-1009 GENFGET
+1009 GENFDET

>member
-1 MVKNLLKKGCL
+1 MVKNLLKKVCL

-28 TSVTFNVSD
+28 TASVTFNVSD
-37 EGKTLTI
+37 GDKTLTI
-44 SGQGDLT
+44 SGRGDLT
-51 TYQTTDFSARVFSD
+51 TYQVVSD
-65 KAVGYVFTD
+65 ELKFTI
-74 DKGTK
+74 KG
-79 VNAGDS
+79 A
-85 YSANNIYYQANYEY
+85 E
-99 TKVCD
+99 
-104 GEPTG
+104 
-109 WNGPFGQV
+109 
-117 TSNKTWKE
+117 
-125 DKITNLYKGYYSP
+125 
-138 YNTSVVLQSKVK
+138 K
-150 VGDGVSANAWNNDQ
+150 VGIVNNQFNNSPVGTSA
-164 YSDMSVYFLSSEE
+164 VYNEATS
-177 LSGEKIVSLSE
+177 
-188 LESQG
+188 
-193 VTLISKVELQKY
+193 Y
-205 YESNVT
+205 YA
-211 YTMRADA
+211 Y
-218 FKSSDGGKTYTGLT
+218 Y
-232 NGETY
+232 
-237 TWTPGEVFY
+237 P
-246 TGTATFS
+246 
-253 QIEDN
+253 
-258 GAFFGTRDTE
+258 
-268 GLHSDYI
+268 
-275 KADETP
+275 
-281 YTFAQLLQK
+281 K
-290 KIASGSYE
+290 KIASLYPDYAEATATYFWNEEKIGSLFHNEQKDNVWGWYKVELNDEVDLSGEWWSNYATDSEGNNRILISDFKNSDYFSTTLSNVTFKDNMKQYLYVISDNKYVKLAEDAVYDKNETYYYWDASSKDATKVNFGAITQDEMIRMGYLEHPIEGLAEMLKYE
-298 TVKFN
+298 LTKSNTFETIRFV
-303 KTSSEDLL
+303 
-311 INNDIVSKIL
+311 NNGTGAMTIDKDIVKAIL
-321 FITETNDWWTK
+321 YPSATANSVLT
-332 ISYNVN
+332 
-338 LKTLDLGAAT
+338 TLDLGAAT
-348 CTDFSKETF
+348 CKDFSKETF
-357 AANGAHGYPALETLT
+357 AANGAQGYSALETLT

-383 NVVSYLQGQNFKLTH
+383 QVVFYLQGENFKLTH

-411 TFETGAGVNLL
+411 TFYTGGGVTLL
-422 TNVTLPNS
+422 TNITLPNS
-430 LTEIGEKAFFNA
+430 LTEIGEKAFLYA
-442 GNLASIELGA
+442 GKLASIELGA

-462 MGTGLTSISFPENL
+462 VGTGLTSISFPENL
-476 DKIDDGAFYD
+476 DKIDDGAFYG
-486 LNIANLVFNE
+486 LNITNLVFNE

-554 IFHSDWGEGTAF
+554 IFHSNWGEGTAF

-571 MGNSGFNPASG
+571 MGNSGFDPYSG
-582 DLRDDA
+582 NLRDDA

-596 ENYKSSTGVYFC
+596 ENYKNGRVYFC

-630 YETCPEGGKWD
+630 YETCPEGGTWD
-641 HANTPLTVGKEGADP
+641 YANTPLAVGKEGADP
-656 EFKAGMPNASYN
+656 EFKTGMSNAPYI
-668 GIKVDYGYQDTYL
+668 GTKVDYGYQDTYL

-687 PSQIQWV
+687 PSQSQWV

-707 GVTKYRSKLTEE
+707 GVTKYRSNLTEE

-728 FVADTDGGQYTKDE
+728 FVVGTGEGQYTEDE

-747 HMGTRRFVLVDDD
+747 HMGTRRFVLVNGD
-760 SRSTPDYKIMMKPG
+760 SKSTPKYKITMNPG

-823 QDVLNHSTKNA
+823 QDVLKHSTKNA

-847 ADIATAKDNV
+847 ADIATEQDNV
-857 ANDDV
+857 ADDDV

-873 PYNGEQSNQDAVFV
+873 PYNGEQSDQDPVFV
-887 VKKYEAV
+887 VKNYEAV
-894 EGDPLPTVVE
+894 EGNPLPTVVQ
-904 STTAVQSRQASKTK
+904 STTTVQSRQASETK
-918 KYRFVGNYLGDE
+918 EYRFVGNYLGNE
-930 NARATKETIPQYSY
+930 NARATKVTIPQYSY
-944 VYANTK
+944 VYANTN

-974 QTCDRN
+974 QTNDRN
-980 GGMDDYNNFFGIDKS
+980 GGRDDYNNFFGIDKS

-1009 GENFGET
+1009 GENFDET

>member
-1 MVKNLLKKGCL
+1 MVKVLLKKVGL

-28 TSVTFNVSD
+28 TASVTFTED
-37 EGKTLTI
+37 GKTLTI

-51 TYQTTDFSARVFSD
+51 TYQAVSD
-65 KAVGYVFTD
+65 ELKFTPD
-74 DKGTK
+74 
-79 VNAGDS
+79 A
-85 YSANNIYYQANYEY
+85 Y
-99 TKVCD
+99 TKVDCSNNQKVSATTVYD
-104 GEPTG
+104 VNDTYKADYPQKITSLYPDYVSADVAYS
-109 WNGPFGQV
+109 WN
-117 TSNKTWKE
+117 E
-125 DKITNLYKGYYSP
+125 DKIGGLFYTTDWGNTWKAVQSSDKVDLGNRWEDGNEYSKYSTTEDKSGRILMADFKKGNYYTTSLTNVTFKSDKIDNLYVVSDNKYVKLAADAKYKDTESYY
-138 YNTSVVLQSKVK
+138 
-150 VGDGVSANAWNNDQ
+150 
-164 YSDMSVYFLSSEE
+164 YFLGNWSQYREINEADLIRMGYLEHPTEGVAQMLNYMLTKSNTY
-177 LSGEKIVSLSE
+177 EKI
-188 LESQG
+188 QFA
-193 VTLISKVELQKY
+193 
-205 YESNVT
+205 NV
-211 YTMRADA
+211 
-218 FKSSDGGKTYTGLT
+218 GTGAMT
-232 NGETY
+232 
-237 TWTPGEVFY
+237 
-246 TGTATFS
+246 
-253 QIEDN
+253 I
-258 GAFFGTRDTE
+258 
-268 GLHSDYI
+268 
-275 KADETP
+275 
-281 YTFAQLLQK
+281 
-290 KIASGSYE
+290 
-298 TVKFN
+298 N
-303 KTSSEDLL
+303 K
-311 INNDIVSKIL
+311 DIVKAIL
-321 FITETNDWWTK
+321 YPSATANSVLT
-332 ISYNVN
+332 
-338 LKTLDLGAAT
+338 TLDLGAAT
-348 CTDFSKETF
+348 CKDFSKETF
-357 AANGAHGYPALETLT
+357 AANGAQGYSALETLT

-383 NVVSYLQGQNFKLTH
+383 QVVFYLQGQNFKLTH
-398 VIVPEGYEKIGAN
+398 VIVPEGYGKIGAN
-411 TFETGAGVNLL
+411 TFYTGGGVTLL

-430 LTEIGEKAFFNA
+430 LTEIGEKAFLYA
-442 GNLASIELGA
+442 GKLASIELGA

-462 MGTGLTSISFPENL
+462 VGTGLTSISFPENL
-476 DKIDDGAFYD
+476 DKIDDGAFYG
-486 LNIANLVFNE
+486 LNITNLVFNE

-554 IFHSDWGEGTAF
+554 IFHSNWGEGTAF

-571 MGNSGFNPASG
+571 MGNSGFDPSSG
-582 DLRDDA
+582 NLRDDA
-588 YGEGFANR
+588 KGEGFANR
-596 ENYKSSTGVYFC
+596 ENYKNGRVYFC

-630 YETCPEGGKWD
+630 YETCPEGGTWD
-641 HANTPLTVGKEGADP
+641 YANTPLAVGKEGADP
-656 EFKAGMPNASYN
+656 EFKKGMSNAPYI
-668 GIKVDYGYQDTYL
+668 GTKVDYGYQDTYL

-687 PSQIQWV
+687 PSQSQWV

-707 GVTKYRSKLTEE
+707 GVTKYRSNLTEE

-728 FVADTDGGQYTKDE
+728 FVVGTGEGQYTEDE

-747 HMGTRRFVLVDDD
+747 HMGTRRFVLVNGD
-760 SRSTPDYKIMMKPG
+760 SKSTPEYKITMKPG

-823 QDVLNHSTKNA
+823 QDVLKHSTKNA

-847 ADIATAKDNV
+847 ADIATAQDNV
-857 ANDDV
+857 ADDDV

-873 PYNGEQSNQDAVFV
+873 PYNGEQSDQDPVFV
-887 VKKYEAV
+887 VKNYEAV
-894 EGDPLPTVVE
+894 EGNPLPTVVQ
-904 STTAVQSRQASKTK
+904 SATTVQSRQASETK
-918 KYRFVGNYLGDE
+918 EYRFVGNYLGNE
-930 NARATKETIPQYSY
+930 NARATKVTIPQYSY

-974 QTCDRN
+974 QTNDRN

-995 TPLPAGSKQASVFG
+995 TSLPASSKQASVFG
-1009 GENFGET
+1009 GENFDET

>member
-1 MVKNLLKKGCL
+1 MVKVLLKKVGL

-28 TSVTFNVSD
+28 TASVTFTED
-37 EGKTLTI
+37 GKTLTI

-51 TYQTTDFSARVFSD
+51 TYQAVSD
-65 KAVGYVFTD
+65 ELKFTPD
-74 DKGTK
+74 
-79 VNAGDS
+79 A
-85 YSANNIYYQANYEY
+85 Y
-99 TKVCD
+99 TKVDCSNNQKVSATTVYD
-104 GEPTG
+104 VNDTYKADYPQKITSLYPDYVSADVAYS
-109 WNGPFGQV
+109 WN
-117 TSNKTWKE
+117 E
-125 DKITNLYKGYYSP
+125 DKIGGLFYTTDWGNTWKAVQSSDKVDLGNRWEDGNEYSKYSTTEDKSGRILMADFKKGNYYTTSLTNVTFKSDKIDNLYVVSDNKYVKLAADAKYKDTESYY
-138 YNTSVVLQSKVK
+138 
-150 VGDGVSANAWNNDQ
+150 
-164 YSDMSVYFLSSEE
+164 YFLGNWSQYREINE
-177 LSGEKIVSLSE
+177 ADLIRMGY
-188 LESQG
+188 LEHPTE
-193 VTLISKVELQKY
+193 TLAEMLKY
-205 YESNVT
+205 KLTKSNT
-211 YTMRADA
+211 
-218 FKSSDGGKTYTGLT
+218 F
-232 NGETY
+232 ETIKF
-237 TWTPGEVFY
+237 VN
-246 TGTATFS
+246 TGT
-253 QIEDN
+253 
-258 GAFFGTRDTE
+258 GAMTID
-268 GLHSDYI
+268 
-275 KADETP
+275 K
-281 YTFAQLLQK
+281 
-290 KIASGSYE
+290 
-298 TVKFN
+298 
-303 KTSSEDLL
+303 
-311 INNDIVSKIL
+311 DIVKAIL
-321 FITETNDWWTK
+321 YPSATANSVLT
-332 ISYNVN
+332 
-338 LKTLDLGAAT
+338 TLDLGAAT
-348 CTDFSKETF
+348 CKDFSKETF
-357 AANGAHGYPALETLT
+357 AANGAQGYSALETLT

-383 NVVSYLQGQNFKLTH
+383 QVVFYLQGQNFKLTH
-398 VIVPEGYEKIGAN
+398 VIVPEGYGKIGAN
-411 TFETGAGVNLL
+411 TFYTGGGVTLL

-430 LTEIGEKAFFNA
+430 LTEIGEKAFLYA
-442 GNLASIELGA
+442 GKLASIELGA

-462 MGTGLTSISFPENL
+462 VGTGLTSISFPENL
-476 DKIDDGAFYD
+476 DKIDDGAFYG
-486 LNIANLVFNE
+486 LNITNLVFNE

-554 IFHSDWGEGTAF
+554 IFHSNWGEGTAF

-571 MGNSGFNPASG
+571 MGNSGFDPSSG
-582 DLRDDA
+582 NLRDDA
-588 YGEGFANR
+588 KGEGFANR
-596 ENYKSSTGVYFC
+596 ENYKNGRVYFC

-630 YETCPEGGKWD
+630 YETCPEGGTWD
-641 HANTPLTVGKEGADP
+641 YANTPLAVGKEGADP
-656 EFKAGMPNASYN
+656 EFKTGMSNAPYI
-668 GIKVDYGYQDTYL
+668 GTKVDYGYQDTYL

-687 PSQIQWV
+687 PSQSQWV

-707 GVTKYRSKLTEE
+707 GVTKYRSNLTEE

-728 FVADTDGGQYTKDE
+728 FVVGTGEGQYTEDE

-747 HMGTRRFVLVDDD
+747 HMGTRRFVLVNGD
-760 SRSTPDYKIMMKPG
+760 SKSTPEYKIRMKPG

-823 QDVLNHSTKNA
+823 QDVLKHSTKNA
-834 DGTKMKDA
+834 DGTKMKNA

-847 ADIATAKDNV
+847 ADIATAQDNV
-857 ANDDV
+857 ADDDV

-887 VKKYEAV
+887 VKNYEAV
-894 EGDPLPTVVE
+894 EGNPLPTVVQ
-904 STTAVQSRQASKTK
+904 SATTVQSRQASETK
-918 KYRFVGNYLGDE
+918 EYRFVGNYLGNE
-930 NARATKETIPQYSY
+930 NARATKVTIPQYSY
-944 VYANTK
+944 VYAKTN

-974 QTCDRN
+974 QTNDRN
-980 GGMDDYNNFFGIDKS
+980 GGRDDYNNFFGIDKS

-1009 GENFGET
+1009 GENFDET

>member
-1 MVKNLLKKGCL
+1 M
-12 VVSVLL
+12 
-18 GLGSN
+18 GSN

-28 TSVTFNVSD
+28 TASVTFTED
-37 EGKTLTI
+37 GKTLTI

-51 TYQTTDFSARVFSD
+51 TYQAVSD
-65 KAVGYVFTD
+65 ELKFTPD
-74 DKGTK
+74 
-79 VNAGDS
+79 A
-85 YSANNIYYQANYEY
+85 Y
-99 TKVCD
+99 TKVDCSNNQKVSATTVYD
-104 GEPTG
+104 VNDTYKADYPQKITSLYPDYVSADVAYS
-109 WNGPFGQV
+109 WN
-117 TSNKTWKE
+117 E
-125 DKITNLYKGYYSP
+125 DKIGGLFYTTDWGNTWKAVQSSDKVDLGNRWEDGNEYSKYSTTEDKSGRILMADFKKGNYYTTSLTNVTFKSDKIDNLYVVSDNKYVKLAADAKYKDTESYY
-138 YNTSVVLQSKVK
+138 
-150 VGDGVSANAWNNDQ
+150 
-164 YSDMSVYFLSSEE
+164 YFLGNWSQYREINE
-177 LSGEKIVSLSE
+177 ADLIRMGY
-188 LESQG
+188 LEHPTE
-193 VTLISKVELQKY
+193 TLAEMLKY
-205 YESNVT
+205 KLTKSNT
-211 YTMRADA
+211 
-218 FKSSDGGKTYTGLT
+218 F
-232 NGETY
+232 ETIKF
-237 TWTPGEVFY
+237 VN
-246 TGTATFS
+246 TGT
-253 QIEDN
+253 
-258 GAFFGTRDTE
+258 GAMTID
-268 GLHSDYI
+268 
-275 KADETP
+275 K
-281 YTFAQLLQK
+281 
-290 KIASGSYE
+290 
-298 TVKFN
+298 
-303 KTSSEDLL
+303 
-311 INNDIVSKIL
+311 DIVKAIL
-321 FITETNDWWTK
+321 YPSATANSVLT
-332 ISYNVN
+332 
-338 LKTLDLGAAT
+338 TLDLGAAT
-348 CTDFSKETF
+348 CKDFSKETF
-357 AANGAHGYPALETLT
+357 AANGAQGYSALETLT

-383 NVVSYLQGQNFKLTH
+383 QVVFYLQGQNFKLTH

-411 TFETGAGVNLL
+411 TFYTGGGVTLL

-430 LTEIGEKAFFNA
+430 LTEIGEKAFLYA
-442 GNLASIELGA
+442 GKLASIELGA

-462 MGTGLTSISFPENL
+462 VGTGLTSISFPENL
-476 DKIDDGAFYD
+476 DKIDDGAFYG
-486 LNIANLVFNE
+486 LNITNLVFNE

-554 IFHSDWGEGTAF
+554 IFHSNWGEGTAF

-571 MGNSGFNPASG
+571 MGNSGFDPSSG
-582 DLRDDA
+582 NLRDDA
-588 YGEGFANR
+588 KGEGFANR
-596 ENYKSSTGVYFC
+596 ENYKNGRVYFC

-630 YETCPEGGKWD
+630 YETCPEGGTWD
-641 HANTPLTVGKEGADP
+641 YANTPLAVGQEGADP
-656 EFKAGMPNASYN
+656 EFKKGMSNAPYI
-668 GIKVDYGYQDTYL
+668 GTKVDYGYQDTYL

-687 PSQIQWV
+687 PSQSQWV

-707 GVTKYRSKLTEE
+707 GVTKYRSNLTEE

-728 FVADTDGGQYTKDE
+728 FVVGTGEGQYTEDE

-747 HMGTRRFVLVDDD
+747 HMGTRRFVLVNGD
-760 SRSTPDYKIMMKPG
+760 SKSTPEYKITMKPG

-823 QDVLNHSTKNA
+823 QDVLKHSTKNA

-847 ADIATAKDNV
+847 ADIATAQDNV
-857 ANDDV
+857 ADDDV

-887 VKKYEAV
+887 VKNYEAV
-894 EGDPLPTVVE
+894 EGNPLPTVVQ
-904 STTAVQSRQASKTK
+904 SATTVQSRQASETK
-918 KYRFVGNYLGDE
+918 EYRFVGNYLGNE
-930 NARATKETIPQYSY
+930 NARATKVTIPQYSY
-944 VYANTK
+944 VYANTR

-974 QTCDRN
+974 QTNDRN
-980 GGMDDYNNFFGIDKS
+980 GGRDDYNNFFGIDKS

-1009 GENFGET
+1009 GENFDET

>member
-1 MVKNLLKKGCL
+1 M
-12 VVSVLL
+12 
-18 GLGSN
+18 GSN

-28 TSVTFNVSD
+28 TASVTFNVSD
-37 EGKTLTI
+37 GDKTLTI
-44 SGQGDLT
+44 SGRGDLT
-51 TYQTTDFSARVFSD
+51 TYQVVSDELKFTPEAISKVTYNNNNQQVSATTVYDVNDTYKADYPQKITSLYPDYVSADV
-65 KAVGYVFTD
+65 A
-74 DKGTK
+74 
-79 VNAGDS
+79 
-85 YSANNIYYQANYEY
+85 YS
-99 TKVCD
+99 
-104 GEPTG
+104 
-109 WNGPFGQV
+109 WN
-117 TSNKTWKE
+117 E
-125 DKITNLYKGYYSP
+125 DKIGGLFYTTDWGNTWKVVQSSDKVDLGNSWEDGNEYSKYSTTEDKSGRILMADFKKGNYYTTSLTNVTFKSDKIDNLYVVSDNKYVKLAADAKYKDTESYY
-138 YNTSVVLQSKVK
+138 
-150 VGDGVSANAWNNDQ
+150 
-164 YSDMSVYFLSSEE
+164 YFLGNWSQYREINE
-177 LSGEKIVSLSE
+177 ADLIRMGY
-188 LESQG
+188 LEHPTE
-193 VTLISKVELQKY
+193 TLAEMLKY
-205 YESNVT
+205 KLTKSNT
-211 YTMRADA
+211 
-218 FKSSDGGKTYTGLT
+218 F
-232 NGETY
+232 ETIKF
-237 TWTPGEVFY
+237 VN
-246 TGTATFS
+246 TGT
-253 QIEDN
+253 
-258 GAFFGTRDTE
+258 GAMTID
-268 GLHSDYI
+268 
-275 KADETP
+275 K
-281 YTFAQLLQK
+281 
-290 KIASGSYE
+290 
-298 TVKFN
+298 
-303 KTSSEDLL
+303 
-311 INNDIVSKIL
+311 DIVKAIL
-321 FITETNDWWTK
+321 YPSATANSVLT
-332 ISYNVN
+332 
-338 LKTLDLGAAT
+338 TLDLGAAT
-348 CTDFSKETF
+348 CKDFSKETF
-357 AANGAHGYPALETLT
+357 AANGAQGYSALETLT

-383 NVVSYLQGQNFKLTH
+383 QVVFYLQGQNFKLTH

-411 TFETGAGVNLL
+411 TFDMGGGVTLL

-430 LTEIGEKAFFNA
+430 LTEIGEKAFLYA
-442 GNLASIELGA
+442 GKLASIELGA

-462 MGTGLTSISFPENL
+462 VGTGLTSISFPENL
-476 DKIDDGAFYD
+476 DKIDDGAFYG
-486 LNIANLVFNE
+486 LNITNLVFNE

-507 LPSEQTETVLMIP
+507 LTSEQTETVLMIP

-554 IFHSDWGEGTAF
+554 IFHSNWGEGTAF

-571 MGNSGFNPASG
+571 MGNSGFDPSSG
-582 DLRDDA
+582 HLRDDA
-588 YGEGFANR
+588 KGEGFANR
-596 ENYKSSTGVYFC
+596 ENYKNGRVYFC

-630 YETCPEGGKWD
+630 YETCPEGGTWD
-641 HANTPLTVGKEGADP
+641 YANTPLAVGKEGADP
-656 EFKAGMPNASYN
+656 EFKKGMSNAPYI
-668 GIKVDYGYQDTYL
+668 GTKVDYGYQDTYL

-687 PSQIQWV
+687 PSQSQWV

-707 GVTKYRSKLTEE
+707 GVTKYRSNLTEE

-728 FVADTDGGQYTKDE
+728 FVVGTGEGQYTEDE
-742 LCKIA
+742 LRKIA
-747 HMGTRRFVLVDDD
+747 HMGTRRFVLVNGD
-760 SRSTPDYKIMMKPG
+760 SKSTPEYKITMKPG

-823 QDVLNHSTKNA
+823 QDVLKHSTKNA

-847 ADIATAKDNV
+847 ADIATAQDNV
-857 ANDDV
+857 ADDDV

-873 PYNGEQSNQDAVFV
+873 PYNGEQSNQDPVFV
-887 VKKYEAV
+887 VKNYEAV
-894 EGDPLPTVVE
+894 EGNPLPTVVQ
-904 STTAVQSRQASKTK
+904 STTTVQSRQASETK
-918 KYRFVGNYLGDE
+918 EYRFVGNYLGNE
-930 NARATKETIPQYSY
+930 NARATKVTIPQYSY
-944 VYANTK
+944 VYAYTN

-974 QTCDRN
+974 QTNDRN

-1043 SNGDAAGLPA
+1043 ANGDAAGLPA

>member
-1 MVKNLLKKGCL
+1 M
-12 VVSVLL
+12 
-18 GLGSN
+18 GSN

-28 TSVTFNVSD
+28 TASVTFTED
-37 EGKTLTI
+37 GKTLTI

-51 TYQTTDFSARVFSD
+51 TYQAVSD
-65 KAVGYVFTD
+65 ELKFTPD
-74 DKGTK
+74 
-79 VNAGDS
+79 A
-85 YSANNIYYQANYEY
+85 Y
-99 TKVCD
+99 TKVDCSNNQKVSATTVYD
-104 GEPTG
+104 VNDTYKADYPQKITSLYPDYVSADVAYS
-109 WNGPFGQV
+109 WN
-117 TSNKTWKE
+117 E
-125 DKITNLYKGYYSP
+125 DKIGGLFYTTDWGNTWKAVQSSDKVDLGNRWEDGNEYSKYSTTEDKSGRILMADFKKGNYYTTSLTNVTFKSDKIDNLYVVSDNKYVKLAADAKYKDTESYY
-138 YNTSVVLQSKVK
+138 
-150 VGDGVSANAWNNDQ
+150 
-164 YSDMSVYFLSSEE
+164 YFLGNWSQYREINE
-177 LSGEKIVSLSE
+177 ADLIRMGY
-188 LESQG
+188 LEHPTE
-193 VTLISKVELQKY
+193 TLAEMLKY
-205 YESNVT
+205 KLTKSNT
-211 YTMRADA
+211 
-218 FKSSDGGKTYTGLT
+218 F
-232 NGETY
+232 ETIKF
-237 TWTPGEVFY
+237 VN
-246 TGTATFS
+246 TGT
-253 QIEDN
+253 
-258 GAFFGTRDTE
+258 GAMTID
-268 GLHSDYI
+268 
-275 KADETP
+275 K
-281 YTFAQLLQK
+281 
-290 KIASGSYE
+290 
-298 TVKFN
+298 
-303 KTSSEDLL
+303 
-311 INNDIVSKIL
+311 DIVKAIL
-321 FITETNDWWTK
+321 YPSATANSVLT
-332 ISYNVN
+332 
-338 LKTLDLGAAT
+338 TLDLGAAT
-348 CTDFSKETF
+348 CKDFSKETF
-357 AANGAHGYPALETLT
+357 AANGAQGYSALETLT

-383 NVVSYLQGQNFKLTH
+383 QVVFYLQGQNFKLTH

-411 TFETGAGVNLL
+411 TFDMGGGVTLL

-430 LTEIGEKAFFNA
+430 LTEIGEKAFLYA
-442 GNLASIELGA
+442 GKLASIELGA

-462 MGTGLTSISFPENL
+462 VGTGLTSISFPENL
-476 DKIDDGAFYD
+476 DKIDDGAFYG
-486 LNIANLVFNE
+486 LNITNLVFNE

-554 IFHSDWGEGTAF
+554 IFHSNWGEGTAF

-571 MGNSGFNPASG
+571 MGNSGFDPSSG
-582 DLRDDA
+582 NLRDDA
-588 YGEGFANR
+588 KGEGFANR
-596 ENYKSSTGVYFC
+596 ENYKNGRVYFC

-630 YETCPEGGKWD
+630 YETCPEGGTWD
-641 HANTPLTVGKEGADP
+641 YANTPLAVGKEGADP
-656 EFKAGMPNASYN
+656 EFKTGMSNAPYI
-668 GIKVDYGYQDTYL
+668 GTKVDYGYQDTYL

-687 PSQIQWV
+687 PSQSQWV

-707 GVTKYRSKLTEE
+707 GVTKYRSNLTEE

-728 FVADTDGGQYTKDE
+728 FVVGTGEGQYTEDE
-742 LCKIA
+742 LRKIA
-747 HMGTRRFVLVDDD
+747 HMGTRRFVLVNGD
-760 SRSTPDYKIMMKPG
+760 SKSTPEYKITMKPG

-823 QDVLNHSTKNA
+823 QDVLKHSTKNA

-847 ADIATAKDNV
+847 ADIATAQDNV
-857 ANDDV
+857 ADDDV

-887 VKKYEAV
+887 VKNYEAV
-894 EGDPLPTVVE
+894 EGNPLPTVVQ
-904 STTAVQSRQASKTK
+904 SATTVQSRQASETK
-918 KYRFVGNYLGDE
+918 EYRFVGNYLGNE
-930 NARATKETIPQYSY
+930 NARATKVTIPQYSY

-974 QTCDRN
+974 QTNDRN
-980 GGMDDYNNFFGIDKS
+980 GGRDDYNNFFGIDKS

-1009 GENFGET
+1009 GENFDET

>member
-1 MVKNLLKKGCL
+1 M
-12 VVSVLL
+12 
-18 GLGSN
+18 GSN

-28 TSVTFNVSD
+28 TASVTFTED
-37 EGKTLTI
+37 GKTLTI

-51 TYQTTDFSARVFSD
+51 TYQAVSD
-65 KAVGYVFTD
+65 ELKFTPD
-74 DKGTK
+74 
-79 VNAGDS
+79 A
-85 YSANNIYYQANYEY
+85 Y
-99 TKVCD
+99 TKVDCSNNQKVSATTVYD
-104 GEPTG
+104 VNDTYKADYPQKITSLYPDYVSADVAYS
-109 WNGPFGQV
+109 WN
-117 TSNKTWKE
+117 E
-125 DKITNLYKGYYSP
+125 DKIGGLFYTTDWGNTWKAVQSSDKVDLGNRWEDGNEYSKYSTTEDKSGRILMADFKKGNYYTTSLTNVTFKSDKIDNLYVVSDNKYVKLAADAKYKDTESYY
-138 YNTSVVLQSKVK
+138 
-150 VGDGVSANAWNNDQ
+150 
-164 YSDMSVYFLSSEE
+164 YFLGNWSQYREINE
-177 LSGEKIVSLSE
+177 ADLIRMGY
-188 LESQG
+188 LEHPTE
-193 VTLISKVELQKY
+193 TLAEMLKY
-205 YESNVT
+205 KLTKSNT
-211 YTMRADA
+211 
-218 FKSSDGGKTYTGLT
+218 F
-232 NGETY
+232 ETIKF
-237 TWTPGEVFY
+237 VN
-246 TGTATFS
+246 TGT
-253 QIEDN
+253 
-258 GAFFGTRDTE
+258 GAMTID
-268 GLHSDYI
+268 
-275 KADETP
+275 K
-281 YTFAQLLQK
+281 
-290 KIASGSYE
+290 
-298 TVKFN
+298 
-303 KTSSEDLL
+303 
-311 INNDIVSKIL
+311 DIVKAIL
-321 FITETNDWWTK
+321 YPSATANSVLT
-332 ISYNVN
+332 
-338 LKTLDLGAAT
+338 TLDLGAAT
-348 CTDFSKETF
+348 CKDFSKETF
-357 AANGAHGYPALETLT
+357 AANGAQGYSALETLT

-383 NVVSYLQGQNFKLTH
+383 QVVFYLQGQNFKLTH
-398 VIVPEGYEKIGAN
+398 VIVPEGYGKIGAN
-411 TFETGAGVNLL
+411 TFYTGGGVTLL

-430 LTEIGEKAFFNA
+430 LTEIGEKAFLYA
-442 GNLASIELGA
+442 GKLASIELGA

-462 MGTGLTSISFPENL
+462 VGTGLTSISFPENL
-476 DKIDDGAFYD
+476 DKIDDGAFYG
-486 LNIANLVFNE
+486 LNITNLVFNE

-554 IFHSDWGEGTAF
+554 IFHSNWGEGTAF

-571 MGNSGFNPASG
+571 MGNSGFDPSSG
-582 DLRDDA
+582 NLRDDA
-588 YGEGFANR
+588 KGEGFANR
-596 ENYKSSTGVYFC
+596 ENYKNGRVYFC

-630 YETCPEGGKWD
+630 YETCPEGGTWD
-641 HANTPLTVGKEGADP
+641 YANTPLAVGKEGADP
-656 EFKAGMPNASYN
+656 EFKTGMSNAPYI
-668 GIKVDYGYQDTYL
+668 GTKVDYGYQDTYL

-687 PSQIQWV
+687 PSQSQWV

-707 GVTKYRSKLTEE
+707 GVTKYRSNLTEE

-728 FVADTDGGQYTKDE
+728 FVVGTGEGQYTEDE
-742 LCKIA
+742 LRKIA
-747 HMGTRRFVLVDDD
+747 HMGTRRFVLVNGD
-760 SRSTPDYKIMMKPG
+760 SKSTPEYKITMKPG

-823 QDVLNHSTKNA
+823 QDVLKHSTKNT

-847 ADIATAKDNV
+847 ENIAAATDNV
-857 ANDDV
+857 AEDDV

-873 PYNGEQSNQDAVFV
+873 PYNGEQSDQDPVFV
-887 VKKYEAV
+887 VKNYEAV
-894 EGDPLPTVVE
+894 EGNPLPTVVQ
-904 STTAVQSRQASKTK
+904 STTTVQSRQASETK
-918 KYRFVGNYLGDE
+918 EYRFVGNYLGNE
-930 NARATKETIPQYSY
+930 NARATKVTIPQYSY

-974 QTCDRN
+974 QTNDRN

-995 TPLPAGSKQASVFG
+995 TSLPASSKQASVFG
-1009 GENFGET
+1009 GENFDET
-1016 TGIEDVTI
+1016 TGIEDITI

>member
-1 MVKNLLKKGCL
+1 MVKVLLKKVCL

-28 TSVTFNVSD
+28 TASVTFTED
-37 EGKTLTI
+37 GKTLTI

-51 TYQTTDFSARVFSD
+51 TYQAVSD
-65 KAVGYVFTD
+65 ELKFTPD
-74 DKGTK
+74 
-79 VNAGDS
+79 A
-85 YSANNIYYQANYEY
+85 Y
-99 TKVCD
+99 TKVDCSNNQKVSATTVYD
-104 GEPTG
+104 VNDTYKADYPQKITSLYPDYVSADVAYS
-109 WNGPFGQV
+109 WN
-117 TSNKTWKE
+117 E
-125 DKITNLYKGYYSP
+125 DKIGGLFYTTDWGNTWKAVQSSDKVDLGNRWEDGNEYSKYSTTEDKSGRILMADFKKGNYYTTSLTNVTFKSDKIDNLYVVSDNKYVKLAADAKYKDTESYY
-138 YNTSVVLQSKVK
+138 
-150 VGDGVSANAWNNDQ
+150 
-164 YSDMSVYFLSSEE
+164 YFLGNWSQYREINEADLIRMGYLEHPTEGVAQMLNYMLTKSNTY
-177 LSGEKIVSLSE
+177 EKI
-188 LESQG
+188 QFA
-193 VTLISKVELQKY
+193 
-205 YESNVT
+205 NV
-211 YTMRADA
+211 
-218 FKSSDGGKTYTGLT
+218 GTGAMT
-232 NGETY
+232 
-237 TWTPGEVFY
+237 
-246 TGTATFS
+246 
-253 QIEDN
+253 I
-258 GAFFGTRDTE
+258 
-268 GLHSDYI
+268 
-275 KADETP
+275 
-281 YTFAQLLQK
+281 
-290 KIASGSYE
+290 
-298 TVKFN
+298 N
-303 KTSSEDLL
+303 K
-311 INNDIVSKIL
+311 DIVKAIL
-321 FITETNDWWTK
+321 YPSATANSVLT
-332 ISYNVN
+332 
-338 LKTLDLGAAT
+338 TLDLGAAT
-348 CTDFSKETF
+348 CKDFSKETF
-357 AANGAHGYPALETLT
+357 AANGAQGYSALETLT

-383 NVVSYLQGQNFKLTH
+383 QVVFYLQGQNFKLTH

-411 TFETGAGVNLL
+411 TFYTGGGVTLL

-430 LTEIGEKAFFNA
+430 LTEIGEKAFLYA
-442 GNLASIELGA
+442 GKLASIELGA

-462 MGTGLTSISFPENL
+462 VGTGLTSISFPENL
-476 DKIDDGAFYD
+476 DKIDDGAFYG
-486 LNIANLVFNE
+486 LNITNLVFNE

-554 IFHSDWGEGTAF
+554 IFHSNWGEGTAF

-571 MGNSGFNPASG
+571 MGNSGFDPSSG
-582 DLRDDA
+582 NLRDDA
-588 YGEGFANR
+588 KGEGFANR
-596 ENYKSSTGVYFC
+596 ENYKNGRVYFC

-630 YETCPEGGKWD
+630 YETCPEGGTWD
-641 HANTPLTVGKEGADP
+641 YANTPLAVGKEGADP
-656 EFKAGMPNASYN
+656 EFKEGMSNAPYI
-668 GIKVDYGYQDTYL
+668 GTKVDYGYQDTYL

-687 PSQIQWV
+687 PSQSQWV

-707 GVTKYRSKLTEE
+707 GVTKYRSNLTEE

-728 FVADTDGGQYTKDE
+728 FVVGTGEGQYTEDE

-747 HMGTRRFVLVDDD
+747 HMGTRRFVLVNGD
-760 SRSTPDYKIMMKPG
+760 SKSTPEYKITMKPG

-823 QDVLNHSTKNA
+823 QDVLKHSTKNA

-847 ADIATAKDNV
+847 ENIAAATDNV
-857 ANDDV
+857 AEDDV

-887 VKKYEAV
+887 VKNYEAV
-894 EGDPLPTVVE
+894 EGNPLPTVVQ
-904 STTAVQSRQASKTK
+904 SATTVQSRQASETK
-918 KYRFVGNYLGDE
+918 EYRFVGNYLGNE
-930 NARATKETIPQYSY
+930 NARATKVTIPQYSY
-944 VYANTK
+944 VYANTR

-974 QTCDRN
+974 QTNDRN

-1009 GENFGET
+1009 GENFDET

-1043 SNGDAAGLPA
+1043 ANGDAAGLPA

>member
-1 MVKNLLKKGCL
+1 M
-12 VVSVLL
+12 
-18 GLGSN
+18 GSN

-28 TSVTFNVSD
+28 TASVTFTED
-37 EGKTLTI
+37 GKTLTI

-51 TYQTTDFSARVFSD
+51 TYQAVSD
-65 KAVGYVFTD
+65 ELKFTPD
-74 DKGTK
+74 
-79 VNAGDS
+79 A
-85 YSANNIYYQANYEY
+85 Y
-99 TKVCD
+99 TKVDCSNNQKVSATTVYD
-104 GEPTG
+104 VNDTYKADYPQKITSLYPDYVSADVAYS
-109 WNGPFGQV
+109 WN
-117 TSNKTWKE
+117 E
-125 DKITNLYKGYYSP
+125 DKIGGLFYTTDWGNTWKAVQSSDKVDLGNRWEDGNEYSKYSTTEDKSGRILMADFKKGNYYTTSLTNVTFKSDKIDNLYVVSDNKYVKLAADAKYKDTESYY
-138 YNTSVVLQSKVK
+138 
-150 VGDGVSANAWNNDQ
+150 
-164 YSDMSVYFLSSEE
+164 YFLGNWSQYREINE
-177 LSGEKIVSLSE
+177 ADLIRMGY
-188 LESQG
+188 LEHPTE
-193 VTLISKVELQKY
+193 TLAEMLKY
-205 YESNVT
+205 KLTKSNT
-211 YTMRADA
+211 
-218 FKSSDGGKTYTGLT
+218 F
-232 NGETY
+232 ETIKF
-237 TWTPGEVFY
+237 VN
-246 TGTATFS
+246 TGT
-253 QIEDN
+253 
-258 GAFFGTRDTE
+258 GAMTID
-268 GLHSDYI
+268 
-275 KADETP
+275 K
-281 YTFAQLLQK
+281 
-290 KIASGSYE
+290 
-298 TVKFN
+298 
-303 KTSSEDLL
+303 
-311 INNDIVSKIL
+311 DIVKAIL
-321 FITETNDWWTK
+321 YPSATANSVLT
-332 ISYNVN
+332 
-338 LKTLDLGAAT
+338 TLDLGAAT
-348 CTDFSKETF
+348 CKDFSKETF
-357 AANGAHGYPALETLT
+357 AANGAQGYSALETLT

-383 NVVSYLQGQNFKLTH
+383 QVVFYLQGQNFKLTH
-398 VIVPEGYEKIGAN
+398 VIVPEGYGKIGAN
-411 TFETGAGVNLL
+411 TFYTGGGVTLL

-430 LTEIGEKAFFNA
+430 LTEIGEKAFLYA
-442 GNLASIELGA
+442 GKLASIELGA

-462 MGTGLTSISFPENL
+462 VGTGLTSISFPENL
-476 DKIDDGAFYD
+476 DKIDDGAFYG
-486 LNIANLVFNE
+486 LNITNLVFNE

-554 IFHSDWGEGTAF
+554 IFHSNWGEGTAF

-571 MGNSGFNPASG
+571 MGNSGFDPSSG
-582 DLRDDA
+582 NLRDDA
-588 YGEGFANR
+588 KGEGFANR
-596 ENYKSSTGVYFC
+596 ENYKNGRVYFC

-630 YETCPEGGKWD
+630 YETCPEGGTWD
-641 HANTPLTVGKEGADP
+641 YANTPLAVGKEGADP
-656 EFKAGMPNASYN
+656 EFKTGMSNAPYI
-668 GIKVDYGYQDTYL
+668 GTKVDYGYQDTYL

-687 PSQIQWV
+687 PSQSQWV

-707 GVTKYRSKLTEE
+707 GVTKYRSNLTEE

-728 FVADTDGGQYTKDE
+728 FVVGTGEGQYTEDE
-742 LCKIA
+742 LRKIA
-747 HMGTRRFVLVDDD
+747 HMGTRRFVLVNGD
-760 SRSTPDYKIMMKPG
+760 SKSTPEYKITMKPG

-823 QDVLNHSTKNA
+823 QDVLKHSTKNA

-847 ADIATAKDNV
+847 ADIATAQDNV
-857 ANDDV
+857 ADDDV

-887 VKKYEAV
+887 VKNYEAV
-894 EGDPLPTVVE
+894 EGNPLPTVVQ
-904 STTAVQSRQASKTK
+904 SATTVQSRQASETK
-918 KYRFVGNYLGDE
+918 EYRFVGNYLGNE
-930 NARATKETIPQYSY
+930 NARATKVTIPQYSY
-944 VYANTK
+944 VYANTR

-974 QTCDRN
+974 QTNDRN
-980 GGMDDYNNFFGIDKS
+980 GGRDDYNNFFGIDKS

-1009 GENFGET
+1009 GENFDET

>member
-1 MVKNLLKKGCL
+1 M
-12 VVSVLL
+12 
-18 GLGSN
+18 GSN

-28 TSVTFNVSD
+28 TASVTFTED
-37 EGKTLTI
+37 GKTLTI

-51 TYQTTDFSARVFSD
+51 TYQAVSD
-65 KAVGYVFTD
+65 ELKFTPD
-74 DKGTK
+74 
-79 VNAGDS
+79 A
-85 YSANNIYYQANYEY
+85 Y
-99 TKVCD
+99 TKVDCSNNQKVSATTVYD
-104 GEPTG
+104 VNDTYKADYPQKITSLYPDYVSADVAYS
-109 WNGPFGQV
+109 WN
-117 TSNKTWKE
+117 E
-125 DKITNLYKGYYSP
+125 DKIGGLFYTTDWGNTWKAVQSSDKVDLGNRWEDGNEYSKYSTTEDKSGRILMADFKKGNYYTTSLTNVTFKSDKIDNLYVVSDNKYVKLAADAKYKDTESYY
-138 YNTSVVLQSKVK
+138 
-150 VGDGVSANAWNNDQ
+150 
-164 YSDMSVYFLSSEE
+164 YFLGNWSQYREINE
-177 LSGEKIVSLSE
+177 ADLIRMGY
-188 LESQG
+188 LEHPTE
-193 VTLISKVELQKY
+193 TLAEMLKY
-205 YESNVT
+205 KLTKSNT
-211 YTMRADA
+211 
-218 FKSSDGGKTYTGLT
+218 F
-232 NGETY
+232 ETIKF
-237 TWTPGEVFY
+237 VN
-246 TGTATFS
+246 TGT
-253 QIEDN
+253 
-258 GAFFGTRDTE
+258 GAMTID
-268 GLHSDYI
+268 
-275 KADETP
+275 K
-281 YTFAQLLQK
+281 
-290 KIASGSYE
+290 
-298 TVKFN
+298 
-303 KTSSEDLL
+303 
-311 INNDIVSKIL
+311 DIVKAIL
-321 FITETNDWWTK
+321 YPSATANSVLT
-332 ISYNVN
+332 
-338 LKTLDLGAAT
+338 TLDLGAAT
-348 CTDFSKETF
+348 CKDFSKETF
-357 AANGAHGYPALETLT
+357 AANGAQGYSALETLT

-383 NVVSYLQGQNFKLTH
+383 QVVFYLQGQNFKLTH
-398 VIVPEGYEKIGAN
+398 VIVPEGYGKIGAN
-411 TFETGAGVNLL
+411 TFYTGGGVTLL

-430 LTEIGEKAFFNA
+430 LTEIGEKAFLYA
-442 GNLASIELGA
+442 GKLASIELGA

-462 MGTGLTSISFPENL
+462 VGTGLTSISFPENL
-476 DKIDDGAFYD
+476 DKIDDGAFYG
-486 LNIANLVFNE
+486 LNITNLVFNE

-507 LPSEQTETVLMIP
+507 LTSEQTETVLMIP

-554 IFHSDWGEGTAF
+554 IFYSNWGEGTAF

-571 MGNSGFNPASG
+571 MGNSGFDPSSG
-582 DLRDDA
+582 NLRDDA
-588 YGEGFANR
+588 KGEGFANR
-596 ENYKSSTGVYFC
+596 ENYKNGRVYFC

-630 YETCPEGGKWD
+630 YETCPEGGTWD
-641 HANTPLTVGKEGADP
+641 YANTPLAVGKEGADP
-656 EFKAGMPNASYN
+656 EFKTGMSNAPYI
-668 GIKVDYGYQDTYL
+668 GTKVDYGYQDTYL

-687 PSQIQWV
+687 PSQSQWV

-707 GVTKYRSKLTEE
+707 GVTKYRSNLTEE

-728 FVADTDGGQYTKDE
+728 FVVGTGEGQYTEDE
-742 LCKIA
+742 LRKIA
-747 HMGTRRFVLVDDD
+747 HMGTRRFVLVNGD
-760 SRSTPDYKIMMKPG
+760 SKSTPEYKITMKPG

-823 QDVLNHSTKNA
+823 QDVLKHSTKNA

-847 ADIATAKDNV
+847 ADIATAQDNV
-857 ANDDV
+857 ADDDV

-887 VKKYEAV
+887 VKNYEAV
-894 EGDPLPTVVE
+894 EGNPLPTVVQ
-904 STTAVQSRQASKTK
+904 SATTVQSRQASETK
-918 KYRFVGNYLGDE
+918 EYRFVGNYLGNE
-930 NARATKETIPQYSY
+930 NARATKVTIPQYSY

-974 QTCDRN
+974 QTNDRN
-980 GGMDDYNNFFGIDKS
+980 GGRDDYNNFFGIDKS

-1009 GENFGET
+1009 GENFDET